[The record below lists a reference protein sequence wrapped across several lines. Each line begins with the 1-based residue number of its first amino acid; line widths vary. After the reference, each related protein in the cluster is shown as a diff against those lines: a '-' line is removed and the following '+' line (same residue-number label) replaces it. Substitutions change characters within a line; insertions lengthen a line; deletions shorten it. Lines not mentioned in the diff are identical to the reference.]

1 MSTLHMDKYIN
12 SSGILTSARKGFK
25 LKEPSLIKIAIVTF
39 FSSLP
44 MLSFAVASDL
54 TIDVDKAEYKI
65 RVYDKELYKTY
76 FSGSV
81 WHSDGDNLIF
91 PELMAIGFQAKLAS
105 SPTDSAKDTVG
116 GSMVIGTKAEVY
128 GFGSTGIGSG
138 TYAKDGSTALGATAI
153 ANNFSTSIGRF
164 AVAENNGVALG
175 KNAISTTAA
184 KGGVAI
190 GNDSKVTAERAIALG
205 DGSQATTA
213 NEVSF
218 GNELLKRKLTNIS
231 AGSSDN
237 DAVNFKQLSATN
249 EIVAK
254 NTGDIAGHTTA
265 ITTINNS
272 LTEGT
277 LGLVQLSAD
286 GKKIVLSDKV
296 KDATEFVFGGKK
308 LSGISNAAL
317 AADSTEAV
325 NGSQLFA
332 TNEQVKANTADITQH
347 TADIAGNKADITQHT
362 ADIAKNTTD
371 IVGNKTAITQN
382 TTDITKNTSDI
393 AGNTAAINQ
402 NTTDIAGNKTV
413 ITQNTADIAGNK
425 ADITKNTA
433 DIAGNK
439 TAITQNTTDITKNT
453 SDIAG
458 NTAAINQNT
467 TDITGNKT
475 AITQNTTNI
484 TKNTS
489 DIAGNKADIT
499 KNTTDIAK
507 NTGDITTINNNLAAG
522 TLGLVQLSADG
533 KKVVLSDKVKDA
545 TVFEFGGKKLSGVSD
560 GALAADSTEAVNGSQ
575 LFATNEQVKVN
586 TDGITQHTADITKNT
601 TDIAGNKTAI
611 TQNTTDIT
619 KNTSDIAGNTAAIN
633 QNTTD
638 ITGNKT
644 AITQNT
650 TNITKNTSDIAG
662 NKADITKNTTD
673 IAKNTG
679 DITTINNNLAAG
691 TLGLVQL
698 SADGKKVVLS
708 DKVKDATVFEF
719 GGKKLSG
726 VSNAALAADSTEAVN
741 GSQLFATNEQVK
753 ANTDGISQHTA
764 DIAGNKAD
772 ITQHTADI
780 AGNKAD
786 ITKNT
791 TDIAGNKADI
801 TKNTADI
808 AGNKA
813 DITKNTTDIAKNT
826 GDITT
831 INNNLAAGTLGLV
844 QLSADGKKVV
854 LSDKAKDA
862 TVFEF
867 GGKKLSGVS
876 NAALAADSTEAVNGS
891 QLFATNK
898 QVTDNTSA
906 IAQNTTDITKNTNEI
921 TAISKNLDSGSL
933 GLVQLNA
940 DGKRIVLSDKADGA
954 RVFDFNNRTLS
965 GVSAGR
971 VAADSSEAV
980 NGSQLHATN
989 QNVEKNTQSIK
1000 SNTDKLAV
1008 HESSITQNTND
1019 IQANT
1024 NKLAEHDAAI
1034 TKNTND
1040 IKENTNRLN
1049 NHDKD
1054 IAQNKQDIKTNTET
1068 LNRHDVIISKN
1079 TSDIEKNTSTIEKQ
1093 GGDIARLSS
1102 EMGNAG
1108 VVKISNDGKQVELS
1122 DKAKTAT
1129 SFNIGNK
1136 RVSGVADAKND
1147 NDAINYAQM
1156 KRSNETT
1163 LKSANTYTDKRISQL
1178 GEYTTNGL
1186 NRLNDRVDDLDNKVN
1201 KGFATNA
1208 ALSGLFQPYGVGKM
1222 NLTAGVGGY
1231 KDESAVAVGVGYRF
1245 NDSVAVKGGVATS
1258 AGNGS
1263 STMYNAS
1270 VNFEW

>member
-1 MSTLHMDKYIN
+1 
-12 SSGILTSARKGFK
+12 
-25 LKEPSLIKIAIVTF
+25 
-39 FSSLP
+39 
-44 MLSFAVASDL
+44 ML
-54 TIDVDKAEYKI
+54 
-65 RVYDKELYKTY
+65 
-76 FSGSV
+76 
-81 WHSDGDNLIF
+81 
-91 PELMAIGFQAKLAS
+91 
-105 SPTDSAKDTVG
+105 
-116 GSMVIGTKAEVY
+116 IGTKAEVY

-184 KGGVAI
+184 KGGIAI
-190 GNDSKVTAERAIALG
+190 GNNSKVTAERAIALG

-218 GNELLKRKLTNIS
+218 GNASLKRKLTNIS

-286 GKKIVLSDKV
+286 GKKIVLSDKA

-308 LSGISNAAL
+308 LSGVSDAAL

-332 TNEQVKANTADITQH
+332 TNEQVKVNTDGITQH
-347 TADIAGNKADITQHT
+347 TADIAGNKADI
-362 ADIAKNTTD
+362 AKNTT
-371 IVGNKTAITQN
+371 
-382 TTDITKNTSDI
+382 
-393 AGNTAAINQ
+393 
-402 NTTDIAGNKTV
+402 
-413 ITQNTADIAGNK
+413 
-425 ADITKNTA
+425 

-439 TAITQNTTDITKNT
+439 TAITQNTTDITKNA

-489 DIAGNKADIT
+489 
-499 KNTTDIAK
+499 
-507 NTGDITTINNNLAAG
+507 
-522 TLGLVQLSADG
+522 
-533 KKVVLSDKVKDA
+533 
-545 TVFEFGGKKLSGVSD
+545 
-560 GALAADSTEAVNGSQ
+560 
-575 LFATNEQVKVN
+575 
-586 TDGITQHTADITKNT
+586 
-601 TDIAGNKTAI
+601 
-611 TQNTTDIT
+611 
-619 KNTSDIAGNTAAIN
+619 
-633 QNTTD
+633 
-638 ITGNKT
+638 
-644 AITQNT
+644 
-650 TNITKNTSDIAG
+650 
-662 NKADITKNTTD
+662 
-673 IAKNTG
+673 
-679 DITTINNNLAAG
+679 
-691 TLGLVQL
+691 
-698 SADGKKVVLS
+698 
-708 DKVKDATVFEF
+708 
-719 GGKKLSG
+719 
-726 VSNAALAADSTEAVN
+726 
-741 GSQLFATNEQVK
+741 
-753 ANTDGISQHTA
+753 
-764 DIAGNKAD
+764 
-772 ITQHTADI
+772 
-780 AGNKAD
+780 
-786 ITKNT
+786 
-791 TDIAGNKADI
+791 
-801 TKNTADI
+801 DI

-891 QLFATNK
+891 QLFATNEQVKANTDGITQHTADIAGNKADIAKNTTDIAGNKTAITQNTTDITKNTSDIAGNTAAINQNTTDIAGNKTVITQNTADIAGNKADITKNTTDIAKNAGDITTINNNLAAGTLGLVQLSNDGKKVVLSDKAKDAMVFEFGDKKLSGVSNAALAADSTEAVNGSQLFATNK
-898 QVTDNTSA
+898 QVTDNTNA

-921 TAISKNLDSGSL
+921 SAISKNLDSGSL

-1245 NDSVAVKGGVATS
+1245 NESVAVKGGVATS

>member
-1 MSTLHMDKYIN
+1 
-12 SSGILTSARKGFK
+12 
-25 LKEPSLIKIAIVTF
+25 
-39 FSSLP
+39 
-44 MLSFAVASDL
+44 ML
-54 TIDVDKAEYKI
+54 
-65 RVYDKELYKTY
+65 
-76 FSGSV
+76 
-81 WHSDGDNLIF
+81 
-91 PELMAIGFQAKLAS
+91 
-105 SPTDSAKDTVG
+105 
-116 GSMVIGTKAEVY
+116 IGTKAEVY

-184 KGGVAI
+184 KGGIAI
-190 GNDSKVTAERAIALG
+190 GNNSKVTAERAIALG

-218 GNELLKRKLTNIS
+218 GNASLKRKLTNIS

-254 NTGDIAGHTTA
+254 NTGDIASHTTA

-277 LGLVQLSAD
+277 LGLVQLSND
-286 GKKIVLSDKV
+286 GKKVVLSDKA
-296 KDATEFVFGGKK
+296 KDATVFEFGGKK
-308 LSGISNAAL
+308 LSGVSNAAL

-332 TNEQVKANTADITQH
+332 TNEQVTANTDRITRH
-347 TADIAGNKADITQHT
+347 TADIAGNKADI
-362 ADIAKNTTD
+362 A
-371 IVGNKTAITQN
+371 
-382 TTDITKNTSDI
+382 
-393 AGNTAAINQ
+393 
-402 NTTDIAGNKTV
+402 
-413 ITQNTADIAGNK
+413 
-425 ADITKNTA
+425 
-433 DIAGNK
+433 
-439 TAITQNTTDITKNT
+439 
-453 SDIAG
+453 
-458 NTAAINQNT
+458 
-467 TDITGNKT
+467 
-475 AITQNTTNI
+475 
-484 TKNTS
+484 
-489 DIAGNKADIT
+489 
-499 KNTTDIAK
+499 
-507 NTGDITTINNNLAAG
+507 
-522 TLGLVQLSADG
+522 
-533 KKVVLSDKVKDA
+533 
-545 TVFEFGGKKLSGVSD
+545 
-560 GALAADSTEAVNGSQ
+560 
-575 LFATNEQVKVN
+575 
-586 TDGITQHTADITKNT
+586 KNT

-698 SADGKKVVLS
+698 SNDGKKVVLS
-708 DKVKDATVFEF
+708 DKAKDATVFEF

-741 GSQLFATNEQVK
+741 GSQLFATNEQVT
-753 ANTDGISQHTA
+753 ANTDGITRHTA
-764 DIAGNKAD
+764 DIADNKTA
-772 ITQHTADI
+772 ITQNTT
-780 AGNKAD
+780 D

-791 TDIAGNKADI
+791 SDIAGNKADI

-844 QLSADGKKVV
+844 QLSNDGKKVV

-862 TVFEF
+862 MVFEF
-867 GGKKLSGVS
+867 GDKKLSGVS
-876 NAALAADSTEAVNGS
+876 DGALAADSAEAVNGS
-891 QLFATNK
+891 QLFATNR
-898 QVTDNTSA
+898 QVTDNTNA

-1245 NDSVAVKGGVATS
+1245 NESVAVKGGVATS

>member
-12 SSGILTSARKGFK
+12 SSGTLTSARKGFK
-25 LKEPSLIKIAIVTF
+25 LKKPSLIKIAIVTF

-54 TIDVDKAEYKI
+54 TINVDKADYKAL
-65 RVYDKELYKTY
+65 VYDKALYQSY
-76 FSGSV
+76 FPGSI
-81 WHSDGDNLIF
+81 WSDGGDNLIF
-91 PELMAIGFQAKLAS
+91 PELMAIGFQSKLAN
-105 SPTDSAKDTVG
+105 SPTNSDKDATG
-116 GSMVIGTKAEVY
+116 GSMLIGTKAEVY

-184 KGGVAI
+184 KGGIAI
-190 GNDSKVTAERAIALG
+190 GNNSKVTAERAIALG

-218 GNELLKRKLTNIS
+218 GNASLKRKLTNIS

-249 EIVAK
+249 EIVTK
-254 NTGDIAGHTTA
+254 NTDDIAGHTTA

-286 GKKIVLSDKV
+286 GKKVVLSDKA
-296 KDATEFVFGGKK
+296 KDATAFEFGGKK
-308 LSGISNAAL
+308 LSGVSNAAL

-332 TNEQVKANTADITQH
+332 TNEQVKANTDGITRH
-347 TADIAGNKADITQHT
+347 TADIAGNKADI
-362 ADIAKNTTD
+362 AKNTT
-371 IVGNKTAITQN
+371 
-382 TTDITKNTSDI
+382 
-393 AGNTAAINQ
+393 
-402 NTTDIAGNKTV
+402 
-413 ITQNTADIAGNK
+413 
-425 ADITKNTA
+425 

-439 TAITQNTTDITKNT
+439 TAITQNTTD
-453 SDIAG
+453 
-458 NTAAINQNT
+458 
-467 TDITGNKT
+467 
-475 AITQNTTNI
+475 I

-522 TLGLVQLSADG
+522 TLGLVQLSNDG
-533 KKVVLSDKVKDA
+533 KKVVLSDKAKDA
-545 TVFEFGGKKLSGVSD
+545 TAFEFGGKKLSGVSNA
-560 GALAADSTEAVNGSQ
+560 ALAADSTEAVNGSQ

-586 TDGITQHTADITKNT
+586 TDGITQHTADIAGNKADIAKNT

-638 ITGNKT
+638 IAGNKMV
-644 AITQNT
+644 ITQNT
-650 TNITKNTSDIAG
+650 ADIAG
-662 NKADITKNTTD
+662 NKA
-673 IAKNTG
+673 

-698 SADGKKVVLS
+698 SDDGKKVVLS
-708 DKVKDATVFEF
+708 DKAKDATVFEF

-753 ANTDGISQHTA
+753 VNTDGITRHTA

-772 ITQHTADI
+772 IAKNTTDIAGNKTAITQNTTDITKNTSDIAGNKADITKNTADI

-844 QLSADGKKVV
+844 QLSNDGKKVV

-862 TVFEF
+862 MVFEF
-867 GGKKLSGVS
+867 GDKKLSGVS
-876 NAALAADSTEAVNGS
+876 DGALAADSAEAVNGS
-891 QLFATNK
+891 QLFATNR
-898 QVTDNTSA
+898 QVTDNTNA

-989 QNVEKNTQSIK
+989 QDVEKNTQSIK

-1245 NDSVAVKGGVATS
+1245 NESVAVKGGVATS

>member
-12 SSGILTSARKGFK
+12 SSGTLTSARKGFK

-54 TIDVDKAEYKI
+54 TINVDKADYKAL
-65 RVYDKELYKTY
+65 VYDKALYQSY
-76 FSGSV
+76 FPGSI
-81 WHSDGDNLIF
+81 WSDGGDNLIF
-91 PELMAIGFQAKLAS
+91 PELMAIGFQSKLAN
-105 SPTDSAKDTVG
+105 SPTNSDKDATG
-116 GSMVIGTKAEVY
+116 GSMLIGTKAEVY

-184 KGGVAI
+184 KGGIAI
-190 GNDSKVTAERAIALG
+190 GNNSKVTAERAIALG

-218 GNELLKRKLTNIS
+218 GNASLKRKLTNIS

-249 EIVAK
+249 EIVTK
-254 NTGDIAGHTTA
+254 NTDDIAGHTTA

-286 GKKIVLSDKV
+286 GKK
-296 KDATEFVFGGKK
+296 
-308 LSGISNAAL
+308 
-317 AADSTEAV
+317 
-325 NGSQLFA
+325 
-332 TNEQVKANTADITQH
+332 
-347 TADIAGNKADITQHT
+347 
-362 ADIAKNTTD
+362 
-371 IVGNKTAITQN
+371 
-382 TTDITKNTSDI
+382 
-393 AGNTAAINQ
+393 
-402 NTTDIAGNKTV
+402 
-413 ITQNTADIAGNK
+413 
-425 ADITKNTA
+425 
-433 DIAGNK
+433 
-439 TAITQNTTDITKNT
+439 
-453 SDIAG
+453 
-458 NTAAINQNT
+458 
-467 TDITGNKT
+467 
-475 AITQNTTNI
+475 
-484 TKNTS
+484 
-489 DIAGNKADIT
+489 
-499 KNTTDIAK
+499 
-507 NTGDITTINNNLAAG
+507 
-522 TLGLVQLSADG
+522 
-533 KKVVLSDKVKDA
+533 VVLSDKAKDA
-545 TVFEFGGKKLSGVSD
+545 T
-560 GALAADSTEAVNGSQ
+560 A
-575 LFATNEQVKVN
+575 
-586 TDGITQHTADITKNT
+586 
-601 TDIAGNKTAI
+601 
-611 TQNTTDIT
+611 
-619 KNTSDIAGNTAAIN
+619 
-633 QNTTD
+633 
-638 ITGNKT
+638 
-644 AITQNT
+644 
-650 TNITKNTSDIAG
+650 
-662 NKADITKNTTD
+662 
-673 IAKNTG
+673 
-679 DITTINNNLAAG
+679 
-691 TLGLVQL
+691 
-698 SADGKKVVLS
+698 
-708 DKVKDATVFEF
+708 FEF

-741 GSQLFATNEQVK
+741 GSQLFATNEQVT
-753 ANTDGISQHTA
+753 ANTDRITRHTA

-772 ITQHTADI
+772 IAKNTTDIAGNKTAIIQNTTDITKNTSDIAGNKADITKNTADI

-813 DITKNTTDIAKNT
+813 DITKNTTNIAKNT

-844 QLSADGKKVV
+844 QLSNDGKKVV

-862 TVFEF
+862 MVFEF
-867 GGKKLSGVS
+867 GDKKLSGVS
-876 NAALAADSTEAVNGS
+876 DGVLAADSAEAVNGS
-891 QLFATNK
+891 QLFATNR
-898 QVTDNTSA
+898 QVTDNTNA

-1068 LNRHDVIISKN
+1068 LNKHDVIISKN

-1186 NRLNDRVDDLDNKVN
+1186 NRLNDRVDDLNNKVN

-1245 NDSVAVKGGVATS
+1245 NESVAVKGGVATS

>member
-1 MSTLHMDKYIN
+1 
-12 SSGILTSARKGFK
+12 
-25 LKEPSLIKIAIVTF
+25 
-39 FSSLP
+39 
-44 MLSFAVASDL
+44 ML
-54 TIDVDKAEYKI
+54 
-65 RVYDKELYKTY
+65 
-76 FSGSV
+76 
-81 WHSDGDNLIF
+81 
-91 PELMAIGFQAKLAS
+91 
-105 SPTDSAKDTVG
+105 
-116 GSMVIGTKAEVY
+116 IGTKAEVY

-184 KGGVAI
+184 KGGIAI
-190 GNDSKVTAERAIALG
+190 GNNSKVTAERAIALG

-218 GNELLKRKLTNIS
+218 GNASLKRKLTNIS

-249 EIVAK
+249 EIVTK
-254 NTGDIAGHTTA
+254 NTDDIAGHTTA

-286 GKKIVLSDKV
+286 GKK
-296 KDATEFVFGGKK
+296 
-308 LSGISNAAL
+308 
-317 AADSTEAV
+317 
-325 NGSQLFA
+325 
-332 TNEQVKANTADITQH
+332 
-347 TADIAGNKADITQHT
+347 
-362 ADIAKNTTD
+362 
-371 IVGNKTAITQN
+371 
-382 TTDITKNTSDI
+382 
-393 AGNTAAINQ
+393 
-402 NTTDIAGNKTV
+402 
-413 ITQNTADIAGNK
+413 
-425 ADITKNTA
+425 
-433 DIAGNK
+433 
-439 TAITQNTTDITKNT
+439 
-453 SDIAG
+453 
-458 NTAAINQNT
+458 
-467 TDITGNKT
+467 
-475 AITQNTTNI
+475 
-484 TKNTS
+484 
-489 DIAGNKADIT
+489 
-499 KNTTDIAK
+499 
-507 NTGDITTINNNLAAG
+507 
-522 TLGLVQLSADG
+522 
-533 KKVVLSDKVKDA
+533 VVLSDKA
-545 TVFEFGGKKLSGVSD
+545 
-560 GALAADSTEAVNGSQ
+560 
-575 LFATNEQVKVN
+575 
-586 TDGITQHTADITKNT
+586 
-601 TDIAGNKTAI
+601 
-611 TQNTTDIT
+611 
-619 KNTSDIAGNTAAIN
+619 
-633 QNTTD
+633 
-638 ITGNKT
+638 
-644 AITQNT
+644 
-650 TNITKNTSDIAG
+650 
-662 NKADITKNTTD
+662 
-673 IAKNTG
+673 
-679 DITTINNNLAAG
+679 
-691 TLGLVQL
+691 
-698 SADGKKVVLS
+698 
-708 DKVKDATVFEF
+708 KDATVFEF

-753 ANTDGISQHTA
+753 VNTDGITQHTA

-772 ITQHTADI
+772 IAKNTTDIAGNKTAITQNTTNITKNTSDIAGNTAAINQNTTDIAGNKMVITQNTADIAGNKADITTINNNLAAGTLGLVQLSDDGKKVVLSDKAKDATVFEFGGKKLSGVSNAALAADSTEAVNGSQLFATNEQVKVNTDGITRHAADIAGNKADIAKNTTDIAGNKTAITQNTTDITKNTSDIAGNKADITKNTADI

-844 QLSADGKKVV
+844 QLSNDGKKVV

-862 TVFEF
+862 MVFEF
-867 GGKKLSGVS
+867 GDKKLSGVS
-876 NAALAADSTEAVNGS
+876 DGALAADSAEAVNGS
-891 QLFATNK
+891 QLFATNR
-898 QVTDNTSA
+898 QVTDNTNA

-1245 NDSVAVKGGVATS
+1245 NESVAVKGGVATS

>member
-1 MSTLHMDKYIN
+1 MNKIYRTIWN
-12 SSGILTSARKGFK
+12 SSKKEWVAVSEFTVLSGKIKNSLFSSHKGDSPAPLTSKYDQSKRINIKISLLALIGILTFSVNANSA
-25 LKEPSLIKIAIVTF
+25 S
-39 FSSLP
+39 
-44 MLSFAVASDL
+44 
-54 TIDVDKAEYKI
+54 DVDKLSVTLGAGGALN
-65 RVYDKELYKTY
+65 VYSAVLYEKY
-76 FSGSV
+76 FPDVSWKNGQLSLSEDILIGKGSV
-81 WHSDGDNLIF
+81 MLGNKSGTDTKSPGTVVLGANSRS
-91 PELMAIGFQAKLAS
+91 IGF
-105 SPTDSAKDTVG
+105 G
-116 GSMVIGTKAEVY
+116 N
-128 GFGSTGIGSG
+128 TGIGSG
-138 TYAKDGSTALGATAI
+138 TYTENSSTAVGTTAI
-153 ANNFSTSIGRF
+153 ANDQSSSIGRG
-164 AVAENNGVALG
+164 ATAENKGIAIGMYSHSSIDAQGGVALG
-175 KNAISTTAA
+175 NSSRVTAKNA
-184 KGGVAI
+184 VAI
-190 GNDSKVTAERAIALG
+190 GMSSVASAE
-205 DGSQATTA
+205 

-218 GNELLKRKLTNIS
+218 GNASLKRKLTNIS

-237 DAVNFKQLSATN
+237 DAVNFAQLSATN
-249 EIVAK
+249 EIVTK
-254 NTGDIAGHTTA
+254 NTDDIAGHTTA

-272 LTEGT
+272 LTEGK

-286 GKKIVLSDKV
+286 GKNVVLSDKA
-296 KDATEFVFGGKK
+296 KDATVFEFGGKK
-308 LSGISNAAL
+308 LSGVSNAVL

-332 TNEQVKANTADITQH
+332 TNEQVKANTDGITRH
-347 TADIAGNKADITQHT
+347 TADIAGNKADI
-362 ADIAKNTTD
+362 AKNTTD
-371 IVGNKTAITQN
+371 IAGNKTAITQN

-425 ADITKNTA
+425 ADITKNT
-433 DIAGNK
+433 
-439 TAITQNTTDITKNT
+439 
-453 SDIAG
+453 
-458 NTAAINQNT
+458 
-467 TDITGNKT
+467 
-475 AITQNTTNI
+475 
-484 TKNTS
+484 
-489 DIAGNKADIT
+489 
-499 KNTTDIAK
+499 TDIAK

-522 TLGLVQLSADG
+522 TLGLVQLS
-533 KKVVLSDKVKDA
+533 
-545 TVFEFGGKKLSGVSD
+545 
-560 GALAADSTEAVNGSQ
+560 N
-575 LFATNEQVKVN
+575 
-586 TDGITQHTADITKNT
+586 
-601 TDIAGNKTAI
+601 
-611 TQNTTDIT
+611 
-619 KNTSDIAGNTAAIN
+619 
-633 QNTTD
+633 
-638 ITGNKT
+638 
-644 AITQNT
+644 
-650 TNITKNTSDIAG
+650 
-662 NKADITKNTTD
+662 
-673 IAKNTG
+673 
-679 DITTINNNLAAG
+679 
-691 TLGLVQL
+691 
-698 SADGKKVVLS
+698 
-708 DKVKDATVFEF
+708 
-719 GGKKLSG
+719 
-726 VSNAALAADSTEAVN
+726 
-741 GSQLFATNEQVK
+741 
-753 ANTDGISQHTA
+753 
-764 DIAGNKAD
+764 
-772 ITQHTADI
+772 
-780 AGNKAD
+780 
-786 ITKNT
+786 
-791 TDIAGNKADI
+791 
-801 TKNTADI
+801 
-808 AGNKA
+808 
-813 DITKNTTDIAKNT
+813 
-826 GDITT
+826 
-831 INNNLAAGTLGLV
+831 
-844 QLSADGKKVV
+844 DGKKVV

-862 TVFEF
+862 MVFEF
-867 GGKKLSGVS
+867 GDKKLSGVS

-898 QVTDNTSA
+898 QVTDNTNA

-940 DGKRIVLSDKADGA
+940 DGKRVVLSDKADGA

-1008 HESSITQNTND
+1008 HESSITQNTNN

-1054 IAQNKQDIKTNTET
+1054 IAQNKQDIKANTET
-1068 LNRHDVIISKN
+1068 LNKHDVIISKN

-1108 VVKISNDGKQVELS
+1108 VVKISDDGKQVELS

-1136 RVSGVADAKND
+1136 QMSGVADAKND

-1245 NDSVAVKGGVATS
+1245 NESVAVKGGVATS

>member
-12 SSGILTSARKGFK
+12 SSGTLTSARKGFK
-25 LKEPSLIKIAIVTF
+25 LKKPSLIKIAIVTF

-54 TIDVDKAEYKI
+54 TINVDKADYKAL
-65 RVYDKELYKTY
+65 VYDKALYQSY
-76 FSGSV
+76 FPGSI
-81 WHSDGDNLIF
+81 WSDGGDNLIF
-91 PELMAIGFQAKLAS
+91 PELMAIGFQSKLAN
-105 SPTDSAKDTVG
+105 SPTNSDKDATG
-116 GSMVIGTKAEVY
+116 GSMLIGTKAEVY

-184 KGGVAI
+184 KGGIAI
-190 GNDSKVTAERAIALG
+190 GNNSKVTAERAIALG

-218 GNELLKRKLTNIS
+218 GNASLKRKLTNIS

-249 EIVAK
+249 EIVTK
-254 NTGDIAGHTTA
+254 NTDDIAGHTTA

-286 GKKIVLSDKV
+286 GKKVVLSDKA
-296 KDATEFVFGGKK
+296 KDATAFEFGGKK
-308 LSGISNAAL
+308 LSGVSNAAL

-332 TNEQVKANTADITQH
+332 TNEQVTANTDRITRH
-347 TADIAGNKADITQHT
+347 
-362 ADIAKNTTD
+362 
-371 IVGNKTAITQN
+371 
-382 TTDITKNTSDI
+382 
-393 AGNTAAINQ
+393 
-402 NTTDIAGNKTV
+402 
-413 ITQNTADIAGNK
+413 
-425 ADITKNTA
+425 TA

-522 TLGLVQLSADG
+522 TLGLVQLSNDG
-533 KKVVLSDKVKDA
+533 KKVVLSDKA
-545 TVFEFGGKKLSGVSD
+545 
-560 GALAADSTEAVNGSQ
+560 
-575 LFATNEQVKVN
+575 
-586 TDGITQHTADITKNT
+586 
-601 TDIAGNKTAI
+601 
-611 TQNTTDIT
+611 
-619 KNTSDIAGNTAAIN
+619 
-633 QNTTD
+633 
-638 ITGNKT
+638 
-644 AITQNT
+644 
-650 TNITKNTSDIAG
+650 
-662 NKADITKNTTD
+662 
-673 IAKNTG
+673 
-679 DITTINNNLAAG
+679 
-691 TLGLVQL
+691 
-698 SADGKKVVLS
+698 
-708 DKVKDATVFEF
+708 KDATVFEF

-741 GSQLFATNEQVK
+741 GSQLFATNEQVT
-753 ANTDGISQHTA
+753 ANTDGITRHTA
-764 DIAGNKAD
+764 DIADNKTA
-772 ITQHTADI
+772 ITQNTT
-780 AGNKAD
+780 D

-791 TDIAGNKADI
+791 SDIAGNKADI

-844 QLSADGKKVV
+844 QLSNDGKKVV

-891 QLFATNK
+891 QLFATNEQVTANTDGITRHTADIAGNK
-898 QVTDNTSA
+898 ADIAKNTTDIAGNKTAITQNTTDITKNTSDIAGNKADITKNTTDIAKNTGDITTINNNLAAGTLGLVQLSNDGKKVVLSDKAKDAMVFEFGDKKLSGVSDGALAADSAEAVNGSQLFATNRQVTDNTNA

-1231 KDESAVAVGVGYRF
+1231 KDESAVAVAVGVGYRF
-1245 NDSVAVKGGVATS
+1245 NESVAVKGGVATS

>member
-1 MSTLHMDKYIN
+1 
-12 SSGILTSARKGFK
+12 
-25 LKEPSLIKIAIVTF
+25 
-39 FSSLP
+39 
-44 MLSFAVASDL
+44 ML
-54 TIDVDKAEYKI
+54 
-65 RVYDKELYKTY
+65 
-76 FSGSV
+76 
-81 WHSDGDNLIF
+81 
-91 PELMAIGFQAKLAS
+91 
-105 SPTDSAKDTVG
+105 
-116 GSMVIGTKAEVY
+116 IGTKAEVY

-184 KGGVAI
+184 KGGIAI
-190 GNDSKVTAERAIALG
+190 GNNSKVTAERAIALG

-218 GNELLKRKLTNIS
+218 GNASLKRKLTNIS

-249 EIVAK
+249 EIVTK
-254 NTGDIAGHTTA
+254 NTDDIAGHTTA

-286 GKKIVLSDKV
+286 GKK
-296 KDATEFVFGGKK
+296 
-308 LSGISNAAL
+308 
-317 AADSTEAV
+317 
-325 NGSQLFA
+325 
-332 TNEQVKANTADITQH
+332 
-347 TADIAGNKADITQHT
+347 
-362 ADIAKNTTD
+362 
-371 IVGNKTAITQN
+371 
-382 TTDITKNTSDI
+382 
-393 AGNTAAINQ
+393 
-402 NTTDIAGNKTV
+402 
-413 ITQNTADIAGNK
+413 
-425 ADITKNTA
+425 
-433 DIAGNK
+433 
-439 TAITQNTTDITKNT
+439 
-453 SDIAG
+453 
-458 NTAAINQNT
+458 
-467 TDITGNKT
+467 
-475 AITQNTTNI
+475 
-484 TKNTS
+484 
-489 DIAGNKADIT
+489 
-499 KNTTDIAK
+499 
-507 NTGDITTINNNLAAG
+507 
-522 TLGLVQLSADG
+522 
-533 KKVVLSDKVKDA
+533 VVLSDKAKDA
-545 TVFEFGGKKLSGVSD
+545 TAFEFGGKKLSGVSNA
-560 GALAADSTEAVNGSQ
+560 ALAADSTEAVNGSQ

-586 TDGITQHTADITKNT
+586 TDGITRHTADIAGNKADIAKNTTDIAGNKTAIIQNTTDITKNTSDIAGNKADITKNTTGIAKNTGDITTINNNLAAGTLGLVQLSNDGKKVVLSDKAKDATAFEFGGKKLSGVSDAALAADSTEAVNGSQLFATNEQVTANTDGITRHTADIAGNKADIAKNT

-638 ITGNKT
+638 IAGNKMV
-644 AITQNT
+644 ITQNT
-650 TNITKNTSDIAG
+650 ADIAG
-662 NKADITKNTTD
+662 NKA
-673 IAKNTG
+673 

-698 SADGKKVVLS
+698 SD
-708 DKVKDATVFEF
+708 
-719 GGKKLSG
+719 
-726 VSNAALAADSTEAVN
+726 
-741 GSQLFATNEQVK
+741 
-753 ANTDGISQHTA
+753 
-764 DIAGNKAD
+764 
-772 ITQHTADI
+772 
-780 AGNKAD
+780 
-786 ITKNT
+786 
-791 TDIAGNKADI
+791 
-801 TKNTADI
+801 
-808 AGNKA
+808 
-813 DITKNTTDIAKNT
+813 
-826 GDITT
+826 
-831 INNNLAAGTLGLV
+831 
-844 QLSADGKKVV
+844 DGKKVV

-891 QLFATNK
+891 QLFATNEQVK
-898 QVTDNTSA
+898 VNTDGITRHTADIAGNKADIAKNTTDIAGNKTAITQNTTDITKNTSDIAGNKADITKNTADIAGNKADITKNTTDIAGNKADITKNTADIAGNKADITKNTTNIAKNTGDITTINNNLAAGTLGLVQLSNDGKKVVLSDKAKDAMVFEFGDKKLSGVSDGVLAADSAEAVNGSQLFATNRQVTDNTNA

-1068 LNRHDVIISKN
+1068 LNKHDVIISKN

-1186 NRLNDRVDDLDNKVN
+1186 NRLNDRVDDLNNKVN

-1245 NDSVAVKGGVATS
+1245 NESVAVKGGVATS

>member
-12 SSGILTSARKGFK
+12 SSGTLTSARKGFK
-25 LKEPSLIKIAIVTF
+25 LKKPSLIKIAIVTF

-54 TIDVDKAEYKI
+54 TINVDKADYKAL
-65 RVYDKELYKTY
+65 VYDKALYQSY
-76 FSGSV
+76 FPGSI
-81 WHSDGDNLIF
+81 WSDGGDNLIF
-91 PELMAIGFQAKLAS
+91 PVLMAIGFQSKLAN
-105 SPTDSAKDTVG
+105 SPTNSDKDATG
-116 GSMVIGTKAEVY
+116 GSMLIGTKAEVY

-184 KGGVAI
+184 KGGIAI
-190 GNDSKVTAERAIALG
+190 GNNSKVTAERAIALG

-218 GNELLKRKLTNIS
+218 GNASLKRKLTNIS

-249 EIVAK
+249 EIVTK
-254 NTGDIAGHTTA
+254 NTDDIAGHTTA

-286 GKKIVLSDKV
+286 GKK
-296 KDATEFVFGGKK
+296 
-308 LSGISNAAL
+308 
-317 AADSTEAV
+317 
-325 NGSQLFA
+325 
-332 TNEQVKANTADITQH
+332 
-347 TADIAGNKADITQHT
+347 
-362 ADIAKNTTD
+362 
-371 IVGNKTAITQN
+371 
-382 TTDITKNTSDI
+382 
-393 AGNTAAINQ
+393 
-402 NTTDIAGNKTV
+402 
-413 ITQNTADIAGNK
+413 
-425 ADITKNTA
+425 
-433 DIAGNK
+433 
-439 TAITQNTTDITKNT
+439 
-453 SDIAG
+453 
-458 NTAAINQNT
+458 
-467 TDITGNKT
+467 
-475 AITQNTTNI
+475 
-484 TKNTS
+484 
-489 DIAGNKADIT
+489 
-499 KNTTDIAK
+499 
-507 NTGDITTINNNLAAG
+507 
-522 TLGLVQLSADG
+522 
-533 KKVVLSDKVKDA
+533 VVLSDKAKDA
-545 TVFEFGGKKLSGVSD
+545 TAFEFGGKKLSGVSNA
-560 GALAADSTEAVNGSQ
+560 ALAADSTEAVNGSQ

-586 TDGITQHTADITKNT
+586 TDGITQHTADIAGNKADIAKNT

-698 SADGKKVVLS
+698 SNDGKKVVLS
-708 DKVKDATVFEF
+708 DKAKDATVFEF

-726 VSNAALAADSTEAVN
+726 VSDAALAADSTEAVN

-753 ANTDGISQHTA
+753 VNTDGITQHTA

-772 ITQHTADI
+772 IAKNTTDIAGNKTAITQNTTDITKNTSDIAGNKADITKNTADI

-844 QLSADGKKVV
+844 QLSNDGKKVV

-862 TVFEF
+862 MVFEF
-867 GGKKLSGVS
+867 GDKKLSGVS
-876 NAALAADSTEAVNGS
+876 DGALAADSAEAVNGS
-891 QLFATNK
+891 QLFATNR
-898 QVTDNTSA
+898 QVTDNTNA

-989 QNVEKNTQSIK
+989 QDVEKNTQSIK

-1068 LNRHDVIISKN
+1068 LNKHDVIISKN

-1245 NDSVAVKGGVATS
+1245 NESVAVKGGVATS

>member
-1 MSTLHMDKYIN
+1 
-12 SSGILTSARKGFK
+12 
-25 LKEPSLIKIAIVTF
+25 
-39 FSSLP
+39 
-44 MLSFAVASDL
+44 ML
-54 TIDVDKAEYKI
+54 
-65 RVYDKELYKTY
+65 
-76 FSGSV
+76 
-81 WHSDGDNLIF
+81 
-91 PELMAIGFQAKLAS
+91 
-105 SPTDSAKDTVG
+105 
-116 GSMVIGTKAEVY
+116 IGTKAEVY

-184 KGGVAI
+184 KGGIAI
-190 GNDSKVTAERAIALG
+190 GNNSKVTAERAIALG

-218 GNELLKRKLTNIS
+218 GNASLKRKLTNIS

-249 EIVAK
+249 EIVTK
-254 NTGDIAGHTTA
+254 NTDDIAGHTTA

-286 GKKIVLSDKV
+286 GKK
-296 KDATEFVFGGKK
+296 
-308 LSGISNAAL
+308 
-317 AADSTEAV
+317 
-325 NGSQLFA
+325 
-332 TNEQVKANTADITQH
+332 
-347 TADIAGNKADITQHT
+347 
-362 ADIAKNTTD
+362 
-371 IVGNKTAITQN
+371 
-382 TTDITKNTSDI
+382 
-393 AGNTAAINQ
+393 
-402 NTTDIAGNKTV
+402 
-413 ITQNTADIAGNK
+413 
-425 ADITKNTA
+425 
-433 DIAGNK
+433 
-439 TAITQNTTDITKNT
+439 
-453 SDIAG
+453 
-458 NTAAINQNT
+458 
-467 TDITGNKT
+467 
-475 AITQNTTNI
+475 
-484 TKNTS
+484 
-489 DIAGNKADIT
+489 
-499 KNTTDIAK
+499 
-507 NTGDITTINNNLAAG
+507 
-522 TLGLVQLSADG
+522 
-533 KKVVLSDKVKDA
+533 VVLSDKA
-545 TVFEFGGKKLSGVSD
+545 
-560 GALAADSTEAVNGSQ
+560 
-575 LFATNEQVKVN
+575 
-586 TDGITQHTADITKNT
+586 
-601 TDIAGNKTAI
+601 
-611 TQNTTDIT
+611 
-619 KNTSDIAGNTAAIN
+619 
-633 QNTTD
+633 
-638 ITGNKT
+638 
-644 AITQNT
+644 
-650 TNITKNTSDIAG
+650 
-662 NKADITKNTTD
+662 
-673 IAKNTG
+673 
-679 DITTINNNLAAG
+679 
-691 TLGLVQL
+691 
-698 SADGKKVVLS
+698 
-708 DKVKDATVFEF
+708 KDATVFEF

-753 ANTDGISQHTA
+753 ANTDGITRHTADIAGNKADIAKNTTDIAGNKTAITQNTTDITKNTSDIAGNKADITKNTTDIAKNTGDITTINNNLAAGTLGLVQLSNDGKKVVLSDKAKDATAFEFGGKKLSGVSDAALAADSTEAVNGSQLFATNEQVKVNTDGITQHTA

-772 ITQHTADI
+772 IAKNTTDIAGNKTAITQNTTDITKNTSDIAGNTAAINQNTTDIAGNKMVITQNTADIAGNKADITTINNNLAAGTLGLVQLSDDGKKVVLSDKAKDATVFEFGGKKLSGVSNAVLAADSTEAVNGSQLFATNEQVKVNTDGITQHTADIAGNKADIAKNTADIAGNKTAITQNTTDITKNTSDIAGNKADITKNTADI

-844 QLSADGKKVV
+844 QLSNDGKKVV

-862 TVFEF
+862 MVFEF
-867 GGKKLSGVS
+867 GDKKLSGVS
-876 NAALAADSTEAVNGS
+876 DGALAADSAEAVNGS
-891 QLFATNK
+891 QLFATNR
-898 QVTDNTSA
+898 QVTDNTNA

-1245 NDSVAVKGGVATS
+1245 NESVAVKGGVATS

>member
-12 SSGILTSARKGFK
+12 SSGTLTSARKGFK
-25 LKEPSLIKIAIVTF
+25 LKKPSLIKIAIVTF

-54 TIDVDKAEYKI
+54 TINVDKADYKAL
-65 RVYDKELYKTY
+65 VYDKALYQSY
-76 FSGSV
+76 FPGSI
-81 WHSDGDNLIF
+81 WSDGGDNLIF
-91 PELMAIGFQAKLAS
+91 PELMAIGFQSKLAN
-105 SPTDSAKDTVG
+105 SPTNSDKDATG
-116 GSMVIGTKAEVY
+116 GSMLIGTKAEVY

-184 KGGVAI
+184 KGGIAI
-190 GNDSKVTAERAIALG
+190 GNNSKVTAERAIALG

-218 GNELLKRKLTNIS
+218 GNASLKRKLTNIS

-249 EIVAK
+249 EIVTK
-254 NTGDIAGHTTA
+254 NTDDIAGHTTA

-286 GKKIVLSDKV
+286 GKK
-296 KDATEFVFGGKK
+296 
-308 LSGISNAAL
+308 
-317 AADSTEAV
+317 
-325 NGSQLFA
+325 
-332 TNEQVKANTADITQH
+332 
-347 TADIAGNKADITQHT
+347 
-362 ADIAKNTTD
+362 
-371 IVGNKTAITQN
+371 
-382 TTDITKNTSDI
+382 
-393 AGNTAAINQ
+393 
-402 NTTDIAGNKTV
+402 
-413 ITQNTADIAGNK
+413 
-425 ADITKNTA
+425 
-433 DIAGNK
+433 
-439 TAITQNTTDITKNT
+439 
-453 SDIAG
+453 
-458 NTAAINQNT
+458 
-467 TDITGNKT
+467 
-475 AITQNTTNI
+475 
-484 TKNTS
+484 
-489 DIAGNKADIT
+489 
-499 KNTTDIAK
+499 
-507 NTGDITTINNNLAAG
+507 
-522 TLGLVQLSADG
+522 
-533 KKVVLSDKVKDA
+533 VVLSDKA
-545 TVFEFGGKKLSGVSD
+545 
-560 GALAADSTEAVNGSQ
+560 
-575 LFATNEQVKVN
+575 
-586 TDGITQHTADITKNT
+586 
-601 TDIAGNKTAI
+601 
-611 TQNTTDIT
+611 
-619 KNTSDIAGNTAAIN
+619 
-633 QNTTD
+633 
-638 ITGNKT
+638 
-644 AITQNT
+644 
-650 TNITKNTSDIAG
+650 
-662 NKADITKNTTD
+662 
-673 IAKNTG
+673 
-679 DITTINNNLAAG
+679 
-691 TLGLVQL
+691 
-698 SADGKKVVLS
+698 
-708 DKVKDATVFEF
+708 KDATVFEF

-753 ANTDGISQHTA
+753 ANTDGITRHTADIAGNKADIAKNTTDIAGNKTAITQNTTDITKNTSDIAGNKADITKNTTDIAKNTGDITTINNNLAAGTLGLVQLSNDGKKVVLSDKAKDATAFEFGGKKLSGVSDAALAADSTEAVNGSQLFATNEQVKVNTDGITQHTA

-772 ITQHTADI
+772 IAKNTTDIAGNKTAITQNTTDITKNTSDIAGNTAAINQNTTDIAGNKMVITQNTADIAGNKADITTINNNLAAGTLGLVQLSDDGKKVVLSDKAKDATVFEFGGKKLSGVSNAVLAADSTEAVNGSQLFATNEQVKVNTDGITQHTADIAGNKADIAKNTADIAGNKTAITQNTTDITKNTSDIAGNKADITKNTADI

-844 QLSADGKKVV
+844 QLSNDGKKVV

-862 TVFEF
+862 MVFEF
-867 GGKKLSGVS
+867 GDKKLSGVS
-876 NAALAADSTEAVNGS
+876 DGALAADSAEAVNGS
-891 QLFATNK
+891 QLFATNR
-898 QVTDNTSA
+898 QVTDNTNA

-1245 NDSVAVKGGVATS
+1245 NESVAVKGGVATS

>member
-12 SSGILTSARKGFK
+12 SSGTLTSARKGFK
-25 LKEPSLIKIAIVTF
+25 LKKPSLIKIAIVTF

-54 TIDVDKAEYKI
+54 TINVDKADYKAL
-65 RVYDKELYKTY
+65 VYDKALYQSY
-76 FSGSV
+76 FPGSI
-81 WHSDGDNLIF
+81 WSDGGDNLIF
-91 PELMAIGFQAKLAS
+91 PELMAIGFQSKLAN
-105 SPTDSAKDTVG
+105 SPTNSDKDATG
-116 GSMVIGTKAEVY
+116 GSMLIGTKAEVY

-184 KGGVAI
+184 KGGIAI
-190 GNDSKVTAERAIALG
+190 GNNSKVTAERAIALG

-218 GNELLKRKLTNIS
+218 GNASLKRKLTNIS

-249 EIVAK
+249 EIVTK
-254 NTGDIAGHTTA
+254 NTDDIAGHTTA

-286 GKKIVLSDKV
+286 GKKVVLSDKA
-296 KDATEFVFGGKK
+296 KDATAFEFGGKK
-308 LSGISNAAL
+308 LSGVSNAAL

-332 TNEQVKANTADITQH
+332 TNEQVTANTDGITRH
-347 TADIAGNKADITQHT
+347 TADIAGNKADI
-362 ADIAKNTTD
+362 A
-371 IVGNKTAITQN
+371 
-382 TTDITKNTSDI
+382 
-393 AGNTAAINQ
+393 
-402 NTTDIAGNKTV
+402 
-413 ITQNTADIAGNK
+413 
-425 ADITKNTA
+425 
-433 DIAGNK
+433 
-439 TAITQNTTDITKNT
+439 
-453 SDIAG
+453 
-458 NTAAINQNT
+458 
-467 TDITGNKT
+467 
-475 AITQNTTNI
+475 
-484 TKNTS
+484 
-489 DIAGNKADIT
+489 
-499 KNTTDIAK
+499 
-507 NTGDITTINNNLAAG
+507 
-522 TLGLVQLSADG
+522 
-533 KKVVLSDKVKDA
+533 
-545 TVFEFGGKKLSGVSD
+545 
-560 GALAADSTEAVNGSQ
+560 
-575 LFATNEQVKVN
+575 
-586 TDGITQHTADITKNT
+586 KNT

-698 SADGKKVVLS
+698 SADGKRIVLS
-708 DKVKDATVFEF
+708 DKAKDATAFEF

-741 GSQLFATNEQVK
+741 GSQLFATNEQVT
-753 ANTDGISQHTA
+753 ANTDGITRHTA

-772 ITQHTADI
+772 IAKNTTDIAGNKTAITQNTTDITKNTSDIAGNKADITKNTADI

-813 DITKNTTDIAKNT
+813 DITKNTTNIAKNT

-844 QLSADGKKVV
+844 QLSNDGKKVV

-862 TVFEF
+862 MVFEF
-867 GGKKLSGVS
+867 GDKKLSGVS
-876 NAALAADSTEAVNGS
+876 DGALAADSAEAVNGS
-891 QLFATNK
+891 QLFATNR
-898 QVTDNTSA
+898 QVTDNTNA

-1245 NDSVAVKGGVATS
+1245 NESVAVKGGVATS

>member
-12 SSGILTSARKGFK
+12 SSGTLTSARKGFK

-54 TIDVDKAEYKI
+54 TINVDKADYKAL
-65 RVYDKELYKTY
+65 VYDKALYQSY
-76 FSGSV
+76 FPGSI
-81 WHSDGDNLIF
+81 WSDGGDNLIF
-91 PELMAIGFQAKLAS
+91 PELMAIGFQSKLAN
-105 SPTDSAKDTVG
+105 SPTNSDKDATG
-116 GSMVIGTKAEVY
+116 GSMLIGTKAEVY

-184 KGGVAI
+184 KGGIAI
-190 GNDSKVTAERAIALG
+190 GNNSKVTAERAIALG

-218 GNELLKRKLTNIS
+218 GNASLKRKLTNIS

-249 EIVAK
+249 EIVTK
-254 NTGDIAGHTTA
+254 NTDDIAGHTTA

-286 GKKIVLSDKV
+286 GKKVVLSDKA
-296 KDATEFVFGGKK
+296 KDATAFEFGGKK
-308 LSGISNAAL
+308 LSGVSNAAL

-332 TNEQVKANTADITQH
+332 TNEQVTANTDRITRH
-347 TADIAGNKADITQHT
+347 TADIAGNKADI
-362 ADIAKNTTD
+362 AK
-371 IVGNKTAITQN
+371 
-382 TTDITKNTSDI
+382 
-393 AGNTAAINQ
+393 
-402 NTTDIAGNKTV
+402 NTTDIAGNKT
-413 ITQNTADIAGNK
+413 
-425 ADITKNTA
+425 
-433 DIAGNK
+433 
-439 TAITQNTTDITKNT
+439 AIIQNTTD
-453 SDIAG
+453 
-458 NTAAINQNT
+458 
-467 TDITGNKT
+467 
-475 AITQNTTNI
+475 I

-499 KNTTDIAK
+499 KNTTGIAK

-522 TLGLVQLSADG
+522 TLGLVQLSNDG
-533 KKVVLSDKVKDA
+533 KKVVLSDKAKDA
-545 TVFEFGGKKLSGVSD
+545 TAFEFGGKKLSGVSD
-560 GALAADSTEAVNGSQ
+560 AALAADSTEAVNGSQ
-575 LFATNEQVKVN
+575 LFATNEQVTAN
-586 TDGITQHTADITKNT
+586 TDGITRHTADIAGNKADIAKNT

-638 ITGNKT
+638 IAGNKMV
-644 AITQNT
+644 ITQNT
-650 TNITKNTSDIAG
+650 ADIAG
-662 NKADITKNTTD
+662 NKA
-673 IAKNTG
+673 

-698 SADGKKVVLS
+698 SD
-708 DKVKDATVFEF
+708 
-719 GGKKLSG
+719 
-726 VSNAALAADSTEAVN
+726 
-741 GSQLFATNEQVK
+741 
-753 ANTDGISQHTA
+753 
-764 DIAGNKAD
+764 
-772 ITQHTADI
+772 
-780 AGNKAD
+780 
-786 ITKNT
+786 
-791 TDIAGNKADI
+791 
-801 TKNTADI
+801 
-808 AGNKA
+808 
-813 DITKNTTDIAKNT
+813 
-826 GDITT
+826 
-831 INNNLAAGTLGLV
+831 
-844 QLSADGKKVV
+844 DGKKVV

-891 QLFATNK
+891 QLFATNEQVK
-898 QVTDNTSA
+898 VNTDGITRHTADIAGNKADIAKNTTDIAGNKTAITQNTTDITKNTSDIAGNKADITKNTADIAGNKADITKNTTDIAGNKADITKNTADIAGNKADITKNTTNIAKNTGDITTINNNLAAGTLGLVQLSNDGKKVVLSDKAKDAMVFEFGDKKLSGVSDGVLAADSAEAVNGSQLFATNRQVTDNTNA

-971 VAADSSEAV
+971 VAVDSSEAV

-1068 LNRHDVIISKN
+1068 LNKHDVIISKN

-1186 NRLNDRVDDLDNKVN
+1186 NRLNDRVDDLNNKVN

-1245 NDSVAVKGGVATS
+1245 NESVAVKGGVATS

>member
-1 MSTLHMDKYIN
+1 
-12 SSGILTSARKGFK
+12 
-25 LKEPSLIKIAIVTF
+25 
-39 FSSLP
+39 
-44 MLSFAVASDL
+44 
-54 TIDVDKAEYKI
+54 
-65 RVYDKELYKTY
+65 
-76 FSGSV
+76 
-81 WHSDGDNLIF
+81 
-91 PELMAIGFQAKLAS
+91 MAIGFQAKLAS
-105 SPTDSAKDTVG
+105 SPTDTAKDTVG

-296 KDATEFVFGGKK
+296 KDATVFEFGGKK

-332 TNEQVKANTADITQH
+332 TNEQVKANTD
-347 TADIAGNKADITQHT
+347 GITQHT
-362 ADIAKNTTD
+362 ADIAKNTT
-371 IVGNKTAITQN
+371 
-382 TTDITKNTSDI
+382 
-393 AGNTAAINQ
+393 
-402 NTTDIAGNKTV
+402 
-413 ITQNTADIAGNK
+413 DIAGNK

-533 KKVVLSDKVKDA
+533 KKIVLSDKVKDA
-545 TVFEFGGKKLSGVSD
+545 TVFEFGGKKLSGVSNA
-560 GALAADSTEAVNGSQ
+560 ALAADSTEAVNGSQ
-575 LFATNEQVKVN
+575 LFATNEQVKAN
-586 TDGITQHTADITKNT
+586 TDGISQNTANIAGNKADIAKNT

-662 NKADITKNTTD
+662 NTAAITQNTTDIAGNKTVITQNTADIAGNKVDITKNTTD

-708 DKVKDATVFEF
+708 DKAKDTTEFEF

-726 VSNAALAADSTEAVN
+726 VSNAVLAADSTEAVN

-753 ANTDGISQHTA
+753 ANTDGITQHTADIAKNTTNIAGNKADITQHTA

-801 TKNTADI
+801 TKNTTDI
-808 AGNKA
+808 AGNKV

-921 TAISKNLDSGSL
+921 SAISKNLDSGSL

-989 QNVEKNTQSIK
+989 QDVEKNTQSIK

>member
-12 SSGILTSARKGFK
+12 SSGTLTSARKGFK

-54 TIDVDKAEYKI
+54 TINVDKADYKAL
-65 RVYDKELYKTY
+65 VYDKALYQSY
-76 FSGSV
+76 FPGSI
-81 WHSDGDNLIF
+81 WSDGGDNLIF
-91 PELMAIGFQAKLAS
+91 PELMAIGFQSKLAN
-105 SPTDSAKDTVG
+105 SPTNSDKDATG
-116 GSMVIGTKAEVY
+116 GSMLIGTKAEVY

-184 KGGVAI
+184 KGGIAI
-190 GNDSKVTAERAIALG
+190 GNNSKVTAERAIALG

-218 GNELLKRKLTNIS
+218 GNASLKRKLTNIS

-286 GKKIVLSDKV
+286 GNNVVLSDKA
-296 KDATEFVFGGKK
+296 KDATAFEFGGKK
-308 LSGISNAAL
+308 LSGVSNAAL

-332 TNEQVKANTADITQH
+332 TNEQVTANTDRITRH
-347 TADIAGNKADITQHT
+347 TADIAGNKADI
-362 ADIAKNTTD
+362 AK
-371 IVGNKTAITQN
+371 
-382 TTDITKNTSDI
+382 
-393 AGNTAAINQ
+393 
-402 NTTDIAGNKTV
+402 NTTDIAGNKT
-413 ITQNTADIAGNK
+413 
-425 ADITKNTA
+425 
-433 DIAGNK
+433 
-439 TAITQNTTDITKNT
+439 AIIQNTTDITKNT

-522 TLGLVQLSADG
+522 TLGLVQLSNDG
-533 KKVVLSDKVKDA
+533 KKVVLSDKAKDA
-545 TVFEFGGKKLSGVSD
+545 TVFEFGGKKLSGVSNA
-560 GALAADSTEAVNGSQ
+560 ALAADSTEAVNGSQ
-575 LFATNEQVKVN
+575 LFATNEQVTAN
-586 TDGITQHTADITKNT
+586 TDGITRHTA
-601 TDIAGNKTAI
+601 DIAGNKADI
-611 TQNTTDIT
+611 AKNTT
-619 KNTSDIAGNTAAIN
+619 DIAGNTAAIN

-698 SADGKKVVLS
+698 SADGKKIVLS
-708 DKVKDATVFEF
+708 DKAKDATAFEF

-726 VSNAALAADSTEAVN
+726 VSNAVLAADSTEAVN
-741 GSQLFATNEQVK
+741 GSQLFATNEQVT
-753 ANTDGISQHTA
+753 ANTDGITQHTA

-772 ITQHTADI
+772 IAKNTTDIAGNKTAITQNTTDITKNTSDIAGNKADITKNTADI

-844 QLSADGKKVV
+844 QLSNDGKKVV

-862 TVFEF
+862 MVFEF
-867 GGKKLSGVS
+867 GDKKLSGVS
-876 NAALAADSTEAVNGS
+876 DGALAADSAEAVNGS
-891 QLFATNK
+891 QLFATNR
-898 QVTDNTSA
+898 QVTDNTNA

-1000 SNTDKLAV
+1000 SNTDKVAV

-1245 NDSVAVKGGVATS
+1245 NESVAVKGGVATS

>member
-1 MSTLHMDKYIN
+1 
-12 SSGILTSARKGFK
+12 
-25 LKEPSLIKIAIVTF
+25 
-39 FSSLP
+39 
-44 MLSFAVASDL
+44 ML
-54 TIDVDKAEYKI
+54 
-65 RVYDKELYKTY
+65 
-76 FSGSV
+76 
-81 WHSDGDNLIF
+81 
-91 PELMAIGFQAKLAS
+91 
-105 SPTDSAKDTVG
+105 
-116 GSMVIGTKAEVY
+116 IGTKAEVY

-184 KGGVAI
+184 KGGIAI
-190 GNDSKVTAERAIALG
+190 GNNSKVTAERAIALG

-218 GNELLKRKLTNIS
+218 GNASLKRKLTNIS

-249 EIVAK
+249 EIVTK
-254 NTGDIAGHTTA
+254 NTDDIAGHTTA

-286 GKKIVLSDKV
+286 GKKVVLSDKA
-296 KDATEFVFGGKK
+296 KDATAFEFGGKK
-308 LSGISNAAL
+308 LSGVSNAAL

-332 TNEQVKANTADITQH
+332 TNEQVTANTDRITRH
-347 TADIAGNKADITQHT
+347 TADIAGNKADI
-362 ADIAKNTTD
+362 AKNTT
-371 IVGNKTAITQN
+371 
-382 TTDITKNTSDI
+382 
-393 AGNTAAINQ
+393 
-402 NTTDIAGNKTV
+402 
-413 ITQNTADIAGNK
+413 
-425 ADITKNTA
+425 

-439 TAITQNTTDITKNT
+439 TAITQNTTD
-453 SDIAG
+453 
-458 NTAAINQNT
+458 
-467 TDITGNKT
+467 
-475 AITQNTTNI
+475 I

-522 TLGLVQLSADG
+522 TLGLVQLSNDG
-533 KKVVLSDKVKDA
+533 KKVVLSDKAKDA
-545 TVFEFGGKKLSGVSD
+545 T
-560 GALAADSTEAVNGSQ
+560 A
-575 LFATNEQVKVN
+575 
-586 TDGITQHTADITKNT
+586 
-601 TDIAGNKTAI
+601 
-611 TQNTTDIT
+611 
-619 KNTSDIAGNTAAIN
+619 
-633 QNTTD
+633 
-638 ITGNKT
+638 
-644 AITQNT
+644 
-650 TNITKNTSDIAG
+650 
-662 NKADITKNTTD
+662 
-673 IAKNTG
+673 
-679 DITTINNNLAAG
+679 
-691 TLGLVQL
+691 
-698 SADGKKVVLS
+698 
-708 DKVKDATVFEF
+708 FEF

-741 GSQLFATNEQVK
+741 GSQLFATNEQVT
-753 ANTDGISQHTA
+753 ANTDGITRHTA

-772 ITQHTADI
+772 IAKNTTDIAGNKTAITQNTTDITKNTSDIAGNKADITKNTADI

-844 QLSADGKKVV
+844 QLSNDGKKVV

-862 TVFEF
+862 MVFEF
-867 GGKKLSGVS
+867 GDKKLSGVS
-876 NAALAADSTEAVNGS
+876 DGALAADSAEAVNGS
-891 QLFATNK
+891 QLFATNR
-898 QVTDNTSA
+898 QVTDNTNA

-1245 NDSVAVKGGVATS
+1245 NESVAVKGGVATS

>member
-1 MSTLHMDKYIN
+1 
-12 SSGILTSARKGFK
+12 
-25 LKEPSLIKIAIVTF
+25 
-39 FSSLP
+39 
-44 MLSFAVASDL
+44 ML
-54 TIDVDKAEYKI
+54 
-65 RVYDKELYKTY
+65 
-76 FSGSV
+76 
-81 WHSDGDNLIF
+81 
-91 PELMAIGFQAKLAS
+91 
-105 SPTDSAKDTVG
+105 
-116 GSMVIGTKAEVY
+116 IGTKAEVY
-128 GFGSTGIGSG
+128 GFGSTGIGAG
-138 TYAKDGSTALGATAI
+138 TYARDGSTALGATAI

-184 KGGVAI
+184 KGGIAI
-190 GNDSKVTAERAIALG
+190 GNNSKVTAERAIALG

-218 GNELLKRKLTNIS
+218 GNESLKRKLTNIS

-249 EIVAK
+249 EIVTK
-254 NTGDIAGHTTA
+254 NTDDIAGHTTA

-286 GKKIVLSDKV
+286 GKKVVLSDKA
-296 KDATEFVFGGKK
+296 KDAAVFEFGGKK
-308 LSGISNAAL
+308 LSGVSSAAL

-332 TNEQVKANTADITQH
+332 TNEQVTTNTDGITQH
-347 TADIAGNKADITQHT
+347 TADIAGNKADI
-362 ADIAKNTTD
+362 AKNTTD
-371 IVGNKTAITQN
+371 IAGNKTAITQN

-425 ADITKNTA
+425 ADIAKNTT

-439 TAITQNTTDITKNT
+439 TAITQNTTNITKNTTDIAGNTAAINQNTTDIAGNKTVITQNTADIAGNKADITKNT
-453 SDIAG
+453 TDIAKNTGDITTINNNLAAGTLGLVQLSADGKKIVLSDKAKDATVFEFGGKKLSGVSNAALAADSTEAVNGSQLFATNEQVTANTDRITQHTADIAGNKADIAKNTTDIAG

-522 TLGLVQLSADG
+522 TLGLVQLSNDG
-533 KKVVLSDKVKDA
+533 KKVVLSDKAKDA
-545 TVFEFGGKKLSGVSD
+545 MVFEFGDKKLSGVSD
-560 GALAADSTEAVNGSQ
+560 GALAADSAEAVNGSQ
-575 LFATNEQVKVN
+575 LFATNR
-586 TDGITQHTADITKNT
+586 
-601 TDIAGNKTAI
+601 
-611 TQNTTDIT
+611 
-619 KNTSDIAGNTAAIN
+619 
-633 QNTTD
+633 
-638 ITGNKT
+638 
-644 AITQNT
+644 
-650 TNITKNTSDIAG
+650 
-662 NKADITKNTTD
+662 
-673 IAKNTG
+673 
-679 DITTINNNLAAG
+679 
-691 TLGLVQL
+691 
-698 SADGKKVVLS
+698 
-708 DKVKDATVFEF
+708 
-719 GGKKLSG
+719 
-726 VSNAALAADSTEAVN
+726 
-741 GSQLFATNEQVK
+741 
-753 ANTDGISQHTA
+753 
-764 DIAGNKAD
+764 
-772 ITQHTADI
+772 
-780 AGNKAD
+780 
-786 ITKNT
+786 
-791 TDIAGNKADI
+791 
-801 TKNTADI
+801 
-808 AGNKA
+808 
-813 DITKNTTDIAKNT
+813 
-826 GDITT
+826 
-831 INNNLAAGTLGLV
+831 
-844 QLSADGKKVV
+844 
-854 LSDKAKDA
+854 
-862 TVFEF
+862 
-867 GGKKLSGVS
+867 
-876 NAALAADSTEAVNGS
+876 
-891 QLFATNK
+891 
-898 QVTDNTSA
+898 QVTDNTNA

-921 TAISKNLDSGSL
+921 SAISKNLDSGSL

-1068 LNRHDVIISKN
+1068 LNKHDVIISKN

-1108 VVKISNDGKQVELS
+1108 VVKISDDGKQVELS

-1136 RVSGVADAKND
+1136 QMSGVADAKND

-1245 NDSVAVKGGVATS
+1245 NESVAVKGGVATS

>member
-12 SSGILTSARKGFK
+12 SSGTLTSARKGFK
-25 LKEPSLIKIAIVTF
+25 LKKPSLIKIAIVTF

-54 TIDVDKAEYKI
+54 TINVDKADYKAL
-65 RVYDKELYKTY
+65 VYDKALYQSY
-76 FSGSV
+76 FPGSI
-81 WHSDGDNLIF
+81 WSDGGDNLIF
-91 PELMAIGFQAKLAS
+91 PELMAIGFQSKLAN
-105 SPTDSAKDTVG
+105 SPTNSDKDATG
-116 GSMVIGTKAEVY
+116 GSMLIGTKAEVY

-184 KGGVAI
+184 KGGIAI
-190 GNDSKVTAERAIALG
+190 GNNSKVTAERAIALG

-218 GNELLKRKLTNIS
+218 GNASLKRKLTNIS

-249 EIVAK
+249 EIVTK
-254 NTGDIAGHTTA
+254 NTDDIAGHTTA

-286 GKKIVLSDKV
+286 GKK
-296 KDATEFVFGGKK
+296 
-308 LSGISNAAL
+308 
-317 AADSTEAV
+317 
-325 NGSQLFA
+325 
-332 TNEQVKANTADITQH
+332 
-347 TADIAGNKADITQHT
+347 
-362 ADIAKNTTD
+362 
-371 IVGNKTAITQN
+371 
-382 TTDITKNTSDI
+382 
-393 AGNTAAINQ
+393 
-402 NTTDIAGNKTV
+402 
-413 ITQNTADIAGNK
+413 
-425 ADITKNTA
+425 
-433 DIAGNK
+433 
-439 TAITQNTTDITKNT
+439 
-453 SDIAG
+453 
-458 NTAAINQNT
+458 
-467 TDITGNKT
+467 
-475 AITQNTTNI
+475 
-484 TKNTS
+484 
-489 DIAGNKADIT
+489 
-499 KNTTDIAK
+499 
-507 NTGDITTINNNLAAG
+507 
-522 TLGLVQLSADG
+522 
-533 KKVVLSDKVKDA
+533 VVLSDKAKDA
-545 TVFEFGGKKLSGVSD
+545 TAFEFGGKKLSGVSNA
-560 GALAADSTEAVNGSQ
+560 ALAADSTEAVNGSQ

-586 TDGITQHTADITKNT
+586 TDGITQHTADIAGNKADIAKNT

-698 SADGKKVVLS
+698 SNDGKKVVLS
-708 DKVKDATVFEF
+708 DKAKDATVFEF

-726 VSNAALAADSTEAVN
+726 VSDAALAADSTEAVN

-753 ANTDGISQHTA
+753 VNTDGITQHTA

-772 ITQHTADI
+772 IAKNTTDIAGNKTAITQNTTDITKNTSDIAGNKADITKNTADI

-844 QLSADGKKVV
+844 QLSNDGKKVV

-862 TVFEF
+862 MVFEF
-867 GGKKLSGVS
+867 GDKKLSGVS
-876 NAALAADSTEAVNGS
+876 DGALAADSAEAVNGS
-891 QLFATNK
+891 QLFATNR
-898 QVTDNTSA
+898 QVTDNTNA

-1068 LNRHDVIISKN
+1068 LNKHDVIISKN

-1245 NDSVAVKGGVATS
+1245 NESVAVKGGVATS

>member
-1 MSTLHMDKYIN
+1 
-12 SSGILTSARKGFK
+12 
-25 LKEPSLIKIAIVTF
+25 
-39 FSSLP
+39 
-44 MLSFAVASDL
+44 ML
-54 TIDVDKAEYKI
+54 
-65 RVYDKELYKTY
+65 
-76 FSGSV
+76 
-81 WHSDGDNLIF
+81 
-91 PELMAIGFQAKLAS
+91 
-105 SPTDSAKDTVG
+105 
-116 GSMVIGTKAEVY
+116 IGTKAEVY

-184 KGGVAI
+184 KGGIAI
-190 GNDSKVTAERAIALG
+190 GNNSKVTAERAIALG

-218 GNELLKRKLTNIS
+218 GNASLKRKLTNIS

-249 EIVAK
+249 EIVTK
-254 NTGDIAGHTTA
+254 NTDDIAGHTTA

-277 LGLVQLSAD
+277 LGLVQLS
-286 GKKIVLSDKV
+286 
-296 KDATEFVFGGKK
+296 
-308 LSGISNAAL
+308 N
-317 AADSTEAV
+317 
-325 NGSQLFA
+325 
-332 TNEQVKANTADITQH
+332 
-347 TADIAGNKADITQHT
+347 
-362 ADIAKNTTD
+362 
-371 IVGNKTAITQN
+371 
-382 TTDITKNTSDI
+382 
-393 AGNTAAINQ
+393 
-402 NTTDIAGNKTV
+402 
-413 ITQNTADIAGNK
+413 
-425 ADITKNTA
+425 
-433 DIAGNK
+433 
-439 TAITQNTTDITKNT
+439 
-453 SDIAG
+453 
-458 NTAAINQNT
+458 
-467 TDITGNKT
+467 
-475 AITQNTTNI
+475 
-484 TKNTS
+484 
-489 DIAGNKADIT
+489 
-499 KNTTDIAK
+499 
-507 NTGDITTINNNLAAG
+507 
-522 TLGLVQLSADG
+522 DG
-533 KKVVLSDKVKDA
+533 KKVVLSDKAKDA
-545 TVFEFGGKKLSGVSD
+545 TAFEFGGKKLSGVSD
-560 GALAADSTEAVNGSQ
+560 AALAADSTEAVNGSQ

-586 TDGITQHTADITKNT
+586 TDGITQHTADIAGNKADIAKNT

-638 ITGNKT
+638 IAGNKMV
-644 AITQNT
+644 ITQNT
-650 TNITKNTSDIAG
+650 ADIAG
-662 NKADITKNTTD
+662 NKA
-673 IAKNTG
+673 

-698 SADGKKVVLS
+698 SNDGKKVVLS
-708 DKVKDATVFEF
+708 DKAKDATVFEF

-741 GSQLFATNEQVK
+741 GSQLFATNEQVT
-753 ANTDGISQHTA
+753 ANTDGITRHTA
-764 DIAGNKAD
+764 DIADNKTA
-772 ITQHTADI
+772 ITQNTT
-780 AGNKAD
+780 D

-791 TDIAGNKADI
+791 SDIAGNKADI

-844 QLSADGKKVV
+844 QLSNDGKKVV

-862 TVFEF
+862 MVFEF
-867 GGKKLSGVS
+867 GDKKLSGVS
-876 NAALAADSTEAVNGS
+876 DGALAADSAEAVNGS
-891 QLFATNK
+891 QLFATNR
-898 QVTDNTSA
+898 QVTDNTNA

-1245 NDSVAVKGGVATS
+1245 NESVAVKGGVATS

>member
-12 SSGILTSARKGFK
+12 SSGTLTSARKGFK
-25 LKEPSLIKIAIVTF
+25 LKKPSLIKIAIVTF

-54 TIDVDKAEYKI
+54 TINVDKADYKAL
-65 RVYDKELYKTY
+65 VYDKALYQSY
-76 FSGSV
+76 FPGSI
-81 WHSDGDNLIF
+81 WSDGGDNLIF
-91 PELMAIGFQAKLAS
+91 PELMAIGFQSKLAN
-105 SPTDSAKDTVG
+105 SPTNSDKDATG
-116 GSMVIGTKAEVY
+116 GSMLIGTKAEVY

-184 KGGVAI
+184 KGGIAI
-190 GNDSKVTAERAIALG
+190 GNNSKVTAERAIALG

-218 GNELLKRKLTNIS
+218 GNASLKRKLTNIS

-249 EIVAK
+249 EIVTK
-254 NTGDIAGHTTA
+254 NTDDIAGHTTA

-286 GKKIVLSDKV
+286 GKK
-296 KDATEFVFGGKK
+296 
-308 LSGISNAAL
+308 
-317 AADSTEAV
+317 
-325 NGSQLFA
+325 
-332 TNEQVKANTADITQH
+332 
-347 TADIAGNKADITQHT
+347 
-362 ADIAKNTTD
+362 
-371 IVGNKTAITQN
+371 
-382 TTDITKNTSDI
+382 
-393 AGNTAAINQ
+393 
-402 NTTDIAGNKTV
+402 
-413 ITQNTADIAGNK
+413 
-425 ADITKNTA
+425 
-433 DIAGNK
+433 
-439 TAITQNTTDITKNT
+439 
-453 SDIAG
+453 
-458 NTAAINQNT
+458 
-467 TDITGNKT
+467 
-475 AITQNTTNI
+475 
-484 TKNTS
+484 
-489 DIAGNKADIT
+489 
-499 KNTTDIAK
+499 
-507 NTGDITTINNNLAAG
+507 
-522 TLGLVQLSADG
+522 
-533 KKVVLSDKVKDA
+533 VVLSDKAKDA
-545 TVFEFGGKKLSGVSD
+545 T
-560 GALAADSTEAVNGSQ
+560 A
-575 LFATNEQVKVN
+575 
-586 TDGITQHTADITKNT
+586 
-601 TDIAGNKTAI
+601 
-611 TQNTTDIT
+611 
-619 KNTSDIAGNTAAIN
+619 
-633 QNTTD
+633 
-638 ITGNKT
+638 
-644 AITQNT
+644 
-650 TNITKNTSDIAG
+650 
-662 NKADITKNTTD
+662 
-673 IAKNTG
+673 
-679 DITTINNNLAAG
+679 
-691 TLGLVQL
+691 
-698 SADGKKVVLS
+698 
-708 DKVKDATVFEF
+708 FEF

-753 ANTDGISQHTA
+753 ANTDGITRHTA

-772 ITQHTADI
+772 IAKNTTDIAGNKTAITQNTTDITKNTSDIAGNKADITKNTADI

-813 DITKNTTDIAKNT
+813 DITKNTTNIAKNT

-844 QLSADGKKVV
+844 QLSNDGKKVV

-862 TVFEF
+862 MVFEF
-867 GGKKLSGVS
+867 GDKKLSGVS
-876 NAALAADSTEAVNGS
+876 DGALAADSAEAVNGS
-891 QLFATNK
+891 QLFATNR
-898 QVTDNTSA
+898 QVTDNTNA

-989 QNVEKNTQSIK
+989 QDVEKNTQSIK

-1245 NDSVAVKGGVATS
+1245 NESVAVKGGVATS

>member
-1 MSTLHMDKYIN
+1 
-12 SSGILTSARKGFK
+12 
-25 LKEPSLIKIAIVTF
+25 
-39 FSSLP
+39 
-44 MLSFAVASDL
+44 ML
-54 TIDVDKAEYKI
+54 
-65 RVYDKELYKTY
+65 
-76 FSGSV
+76 
-81 WHSDGDNLIF
+81 
-91 PELMAIGFQAKLAS
+91 
-105 SPTDSAKDTVG
+105 
-116 GSMVIGTKAEVY
+116 IGTKAEVY

-184 KGGVAI
+184 KGGIAI
-190 GNDSKVTAERAIALG
+190 GNNSKVTAERAIALG

-218 GNELLKRKLTNIS
+218 GNASLKRKLTNIS

-249 EIVAK
+249 EIVTK
-254 NTGDIAGHTTA
+254 NTDDIAGHTTA

-286 GKKIVLSDKV
+286 GKK
-296 KDATEFVFGGKK
+296 
-308 LSGISNAAL
+308 
-317 AADSTEAV
+317 
-325 NGSQLFA
+325 
-332 TNEQVKANTADITQH
+332 
-347 TADIAGNKADITQHT
+347 
-362 ADIAKNTTD
+362 
-371 IVGNKTAITQN
+371 
-382 TTDITKNTSDI
+382 
-393 AGNTAAINQ
+393 
-402 NTTDIAGNKTV
+402 
-413 ITQNTADIAGNK
+413 
-425 ADITKNTA
+425 
-433 DIAGNK
+433 
-439 TAITQNTTDITKNT
+439 
-453 SDIAG
+453 
-458 NTAAINQNT
+458 
-467 TDITGNKT
+467 
-475 AITQNTTNI
+475 
-484 TKNTS
+484 
-489 DIAGNKADIT
+489 
-499 KNTTDIAK
+499 
-507 NTGDITTINNNLAAG
+507 
-522 TLGLVQLSADG
+522 
-533 KKVVLSDKVKDA
+533 VVLSDKAKDA
-545 TVFEFGGKKLSGVSD
+545 T
-560 GALAADSTEAVNGSQ
+560 A
-575 LFATNEQVKVN
+575 
-586 TDGITQHTADITKNT
+586 
-601 TDIAGNKTAI
+601 
-611 TQNTTDIT
+611 
-619 KNTSDIAGNTAAIN
+619 
-633 QNTTD
+633 
-638 ITGNKT
+638 
-644 AITQNT
+644 
-650 TNITKNTSDIAG
+650 
-662 NKADITKNTTD
+662 
-673 IAKNTG
+673 
-679 DITTINNNLAAG
+679 
-691 TLGLVQL
+691 
-698 SADGKKVVLS
+698 
-708 DKVKDATVFEF
+708 FEF

-741 GSQLFATNEQVK
+741 GSQLFATNEQVT
-753 ANTDGISQHTA
+753 ANTDRITRHTA

-772 ITQHTADI
+772 IAKNTTDIAGNKTAIIQNTTDITKNTSDIAGNKADITKNTADI

-813 DITKNTTDIAKNT
+813 DITKNTTNIAKNT

-844 QLSADGKKVV
+844 QLSNDGKKVV

-862 TVFEF
+862 MVFEF
-867 GGKKLSGVS
+867 GDKKLSGVS
-876 NAALAADSTEAVNGS
+876 DGVLAADSAEAVNGS
-891 QLFATNK
+891 QLFATNR
-898 QVTDNTSA
+898 QVTDNTNA

-1068 LNRHDVIISKN
+1068 LNKHDVIISKN

-1186 NRLNDRVDDLDNKVN
+1186 NRLNDRVDDLNNKVN

-1245 NDSVAVKGGVATS
+1245 NESVAVKGGVATS

>member
-12 SSGILTSARKGFK
+12 SSGTLTSARKGFK
-25 LKEPSLIKIAIVTF
+25 LKKPSLIKIAIVTF

-54 TIDVDKAEYKI
+54 TINVDKADYKAL
-65 RVYDKELYKTY
+65 VYDKALYQSY
-76 FSGSV
+76 FPGSI
-81 WHSDGDNLIF
+81 WSDGGDNLIF
-91 PELMAIGFQAKLAS
+91 PELMAIGFQSKLAN
-105 SPTDSAKDTVG
+105 SPTNSDKDATG
-116 GSMVIGTKAEVY
+116 GSMLIGTKAEVY

-184 KGGVAI
+184 KGGIAI
-190 GNDSKVTAERAIALG
+190 GNNSKVTAERAIALG

-218 GNELLKRKLTNIS
+218 GNASLKRKLTNIS

-249 EIVAK
+249 EIVTK
-254 NTGDIAGHTTA
+254 NTDDIAGHTTA

-286 GKKIVLSDKV
+286 GKKVVLSDKA
-296 KDATEFVFGGKK
+296 KDATAFEFGGKK
-308 LSGISNAAL
+308 LSGVSNAAL

-332 TNEQVKANTADITQH
+332 TNEQVTANTDRITRH
-347 TADIAGNKADITQHT
+347 TADIAGNKADI
-362 ADIAKNTTD
+362 AK
-371 IVGNKTAITQN
+371 
-382 TTDITKNTSDI
+382 
-393 AGNTAAINQ
+393 
-402 NTTDIAGNKTV
+402 NTTDIAGNKT
-413 ITQNTADIAGNK
+413 
-425 ADITKNTA
+425 
-433 DIAGNK
+433 
-439 TAITQNTTDITKNT
+439 AIIQNTTDITKNT

-533 KKVVLSDKVKDA
+533 KRIVLSDKAKDA
-545 TVFEFGGKKLSGVSD
+545 T
-560 GALAADSTEAVNGSQ
+560 A
-575 LFATNEQVKVN
+575 
-586 TDGITQHTADITKNT
+586 
-601 TDIAGNKTAI
+601 
-611 TQNTTDIT
+611 
-619 KNTSDIAGNTAAIN
+619 
-633 QNTTD
+633 
-638 ITGNKT
+638 
-644 AITQNT
+644 
-650 TNITKNTSDIAG
+650 
-662 NKADITKNTTD
+662 
-673 IAKNTG
+673 
-679 DITTINNNLAAG
+679 
-691 TLGLVQL
+691 
-698 SADGKKVVLS
+698 
-708 DKVKDATVFEF
+708 FEF

-741 GSQLFATNEQVK
+741 GSQLFATNEQVT
-753 ANTDGISQHTA
+753 ANTDGITRHTA

-772 ITQHTADI
+772 IAKNTTDIAGNKTAITQNTTDITKNTSDIAGNKADITKNTADI
-780 AGNKAD
+780 AGNKSD

-844 QLSADGKKVV
+844 QLSNDGKKVV

-862 TVFEF
+862 MVFEF
-867 GGKKLSGVS
+867 GDKKLSGVS
-876 NAALAADSTEAVNGS
+876 DGALAADSAEAVNGS
-891 QLFATNK
+891 QLFATNR
-898 QVTDNTSA
+898 QVTDNTNA

-1245 NDSVAVKGGVATS
+1245 NESVAVKGGVATS

>member
-1 MSTLHMDKYIN
+1 
-12 SSGILTSARKGFK
+12 
-25 LKEPSLIKIAIVTF
+25 
-39 FSSLP
+39 
-44 MLSFAVASDL
+44 ML
-54 TIDVDKAEYKI
+54 
-65 RVYDKELYKTY
+65 
-76 FSGSV
+76 
-81 WHSDGDNLIF
+81 
-91 PELMAIGFQAKLAS
+91 
-105 SPTDSAKDTVG
+105 
-116 GSMVIGTKAEVY
+116 IGTKAEVY
-128 GFGSTGIGSG
+128 GFGSTGIGAG
-138 TYAKDGSTALGATAI
+138 TYARDGSTALGATAI

-184 KGGVAI
+184 KGGIAI
-190 GNDSKVTAERAIALG
+190 GNNSKVTAERAIALG

-218 GNELLKRKLTNIS
+218 GNESLKRKLTNIS

-249 EIVAK
+249 EIVTK
-254 NTGDIAGHTTA
+254 NTDDIAGHTTA

-286 GKKIVLSDKV
+286 GKKVVLSDKA
-296 KDATEFVFGGKK
+296 KDAAVFEFGGKK
-308 LSGISNAAL
+308 LSGVSNAAL

-332 TNEQVKANTADITQH
+332 TNEQVKVNTDGITQH
-347 TADIAGNKADITQHT
+347 TADIAGNKADI
-362 ADIAKNTTD
+362 AKNTT
-371 IVGNKTAITQN
+371 
-382 TTDITKNTSDI
+382 
-393 AGNTAAINQ
+393 
-402 NTTDIAGNKTV
+402 
-413 ITQNTADIAGNK
+413 
-425 ADITKNTA
+425 

-439 TAITQNTTDITKNT
+439 TAITQNTTDITKNK

-533 KKVVLSDKVKDA
+533 KKIVLSDKA
-545 TVFEFGGKKLSGVSD
+545 
-560 GALAADSTEAVNGSQ
+560 
-575 LFATNEQVKVN
+575 
-586 TDGITQHTADITKNT
+586 
-601 TDIAGNKTAI
+601 
-611 TQNTTDIT
+611 
-619 KNTSDIAGNTAAIN
+619 
-633 QNTTD
+633 
-638 ITGNKT
+638 
-644 AITQNT
+644 
-650 TNITKNTSDIAG
+650 
-662 NKADITKNTTD
+662 
-673 IAKNTG
+673 
-679 DITTINNNLAAG
+679 
-691 TLGLVQL
+691 
-698 SADGKKVVLS
+698 
-708 DKVKDATVFEF
+708 KDATVFEF

-753 ANTDGISQHTA
+753 ANTDGI
-764 DIAGNKAD
+764 
-772 ITQHTADI
+772 TQHTADI

-786 ITKNT
+786 IAKNTTDIAGNKTAITQNTTNITKNT
-791 TDIAGNKADI
+791 SDIAGNTAAINQNTTDIAGNKTVITQNTADIAGNKADI

-844 QLSADGKKVV
+844 QLSNDGKKVV

-862 TVFEF
+862 MVFEF
-867 GGKKLSGVS
+867 GDKKLSGVS

-898 QVTDNTSA
+898 QVTDNTNA

-1019 IQANT
+1019 IQTNT

-1068 LNRHDVIISKN
+1068 LNKHDVIISKN

-1108 VVKISNDGKQVELS
+1108 VVKISDDGKQVELS

-1136 RVSGVADAKND
+1136 QMSGVADAKND

-1245 NDSVAVKGGVATS
+1245 NESVAVKGGVATS

>member
-1 MSTLHMDKYIN
+1 
-12 SSGILTSARKGFK
+12 
-25 LKEPSLIKIAIVTF
+25 
-39 FSSLP
+39 
-44 MLSFAVASDL
+44 ML
-54 TIDVDKAEYKI
+54 
-65 RVYDKELYKTY
+65 
-76 FSGSV
+76 
-81 WHSDGDNLIF
+81 
-91 PELMAIGFQAKLAS
+91 
-105 SPTDSAKDTVG
+105 
-116 GSMVIGTKAEVY
+116 IGTKAEVY
-128 GFGSTGIGSG
+128 GFGSTGIGAG
-138 TYAKDGSTALGATAI
+138 TYARDGSTALGATAI

-184 KGGVAI
+184 KGGIAI

-218 GNELLKRKLTNIS
+218 GNASLKRKLTNIS

-237 DAVNFKQLSATN
+237 DAVNFAQLSATN
-249 EIVAK
+249 EIVTK
-254 NTGDIAGHTTA
+254 NTDDIAGHTTA

-286 GKKIVLSDKV
+286 GKNVVLSDKA
-296 KDATEFVFGGKK
+296 KDATVFEFGDKK
-308 LSGISNAAL
+308 LSGVSNAAL

-332 TNEQVKANTADITQH
+332 TNEQVKVNTDGITQH
-347 TADIAGNKADITQHT
+347 TADIAGNKA
-362 ADIAKNTTD
+362 
-371 IVGNKTAITQN
+371 AITQN
-382 TTDITKNTSDI
+382 TTNITKNTTDI
-393 AGNTAAINQ
+393 AGNTAVITQ
-402 NTTDIAGNKTV
+402 NTADIAGNKTV

-425 ADITKNTA
+425 ADIAKNTT

-439 TAITQNTTDITKNT
+439 TAITQNTTNITKNT

-458 NTAAINQNT
+458 NTVAINQNT

-522 TLGLVQLSADG
+522 TLGLVQLSNDG
-533 KKVVLSDKVKDA
+533 KKVVLSDKAKDA
-545 TVFEFGGKKLSGVSD
+545 TVFEFGGKKLSGVSNA
-560 GALAADSTEAVNGSQ
+560 ALAADSTEAVNGSQ
-575 LFATNEQVKVN
+575 LFATNEQVTAN
-586 TDGITQHTADITKNT
+586 TDGITRHTA
-601 TDIAGNKTAI
+601 DIAGNKAAI

-662 NKADITKNTTD
+662 NTA
-673 IAKNTG
+673 A
-679 DITTINNNLAAG
+679 IN
-691 TLGLVQL
+691 Q
-698 SADGKKVVLS
+698 
-708 DKVKDATVFEF
+708 
-719 GGKKLSG
+719 
-726 VSNAALAADSTEAVN
+726 
-741 GSQLFATNEQVK
+741 
-753 ANTDGISQHTA
+753 
-764 DIAGNKAD
+764 
-772 ITQHTADI
+772 
-780 AGNKAD
+780 
-786 ITKNT
+786 NT
-791 TDIAGNKADI
+791 TDIAGNKTVI
-801 TKNTADI
+801 TQNTADI

-891 QLFATNK
+891 QLFATNEQVK
-898 QVTDNTSA
+898 ANTDGITQHTADIAKNTTDIAGNKADITKNTTDIAKNTGDITTINNNLAAGTLGLVQLSADGKKIVLSDKAKDATVFEFGGKKLSGVSSAALAADSTEAVNGSQLFATNEQVKVNTDGITQHTADITKNTTDIAKNTGDITTINNNLAAGTLGLVQLSNDGKKVVLSDKAKDAMVFEFGDKKLSGVSNAALAADSTEAVNGSQLFATNRQVTDNTSA

-1008 HESSITQNTND
+1008 HESSITQNTNN

-1054 IAQNKQDIKTNTET
+1054 IAQNKQDIKANTET
-1068 LNRHDVIISKN
+1068 LNKHDVIISKN

-1108 VVKISNDGKQVELS
+1108 VVKISDDGKQVELS

-1245 NDSVAVKGGVATS
+1245 NESVAVKGGVATS

>member
-1 MSTLHMDKYIN
+1 
-12 SSGILTSARKGFK
+12 
-25 LKEPSLIKIAIVTF
+25 
-39 FSSLP
+39 
-44 MLSFAVASDL
+44 ML
-54 TIDVDKAEYKI
+54 
-65 RVYDKELYKTY
+65 
-76 FSGSV
+76 
-81 WHSDGDNLIF
+81 
-91 PELMAIGFQAKLAS
+91 
-105 SPTDSAKDTVG
+105 
-116 GSMVIGTKAEVY
+116 IGTKAEVY

-184 KGGVAI
+184 KGGIAI
-190 GNDSKVTAERAIALG
+190 GNNSKVTAERAIALG

-218 GNELLKRKLTNIS
+218 GNASLKRKLTNIS

-249 EIVAK
+249 EIVTK
-254 NTGDIAGHTTA
+254 NTDDIAGHTTA

-286 GKKIVLSDKV
+286 GKKVVLSDKA
-296 KDATEFVFGGKK
+296 KDATAFEFGGKK
-308 LSGISNAAL
+308 LSGVSNAAL

-332 TNEQVKANTADITQH
+332 TNEQVTANTDRITRH
-347 TADIAGNKADITQHT
+347 TADIAGNKADI
-362 ADIAKNTTD
+362 AKNTT
-371 IVGNKTAITQN
+371 
-382 TTDITKNTSDI
+382 
-393 AGNTAAINQ
+393 
-402 NTTDIAGNKTV
+402 
-413 ITQNTADIAGNK
+413 
-425 ADITKNTA
+425 

-439 TAITQNTTDITKNT
+439 TAITQNTTD
-453 SDIAG
+453 
-458 NTAAINQNT
+458 
-467 TDITGNKT
+467 
-475 AITQNTTNI
+475 I

-522 TLGLVQLSADG
+522 TLGLVQLSNDG
-533 KKVVLSDKVKDA
+533 KKVVLSDKAKDA
-545 TVFEFGGKKLSGVSD
+545 TAFEFGGKKLSGVSD
-560 GALAADSTEAVNGSQ
+560 AALAADSTEAVNGSQ

-586 TDGITQHTADITKNT
+586 TDGITQHTADIAGNKADIAKNT

-619 KNTSDIAGNTAAIN
+619 KNTSDIAGN
-633 QNTTD
+633 
-638 ITGNKT
+638 
-644 AITQNT
+644 
-650 TNITKNTSDIAG
+650 
-662 NKADITKNTTD
+662 KADITKN
-673 IAKNTG
+673 
-679 DITTINNNLAAG
+679 
-691 TLGLVQL
+691 
-698 SADGKKVVLS
+698 
-708 DKVKDATVFEF
+708 
-719 GGKKLSG
+719 
-726 VSNAALAADSTEAVN
+726 
-741 GSQLFATNEQVK
+741 
-753 ANTDGISQHTA
+753 
-764 DIAGNKAD
+764 
-772 ITQHTADI
+772 TADI

-844 QLSADGKKVV
+844 QLSNDGKKVV

-862 TVFEF
+862 MVFEF
-867 GGKKLSGVS
+867 GDKKLSGVS
-876 NAALAADSTEAVNGS
+876 DGALAADSAEAVNGS
-891 QLFATNK
+891 QLFATNR
-898 QVTDNTSA
+898 QVTDNTNA

-1068 LNRHDVIISKN
+1068 LNKHDVIISKN

-1245 NDSVAVKGGVATS
+1245 NESVAVKGGVATS

>member
-12 SSGILTSARKGFK
+12 SSGTLTSARKGFK
-25 LKEPSLIKIAIVTF
+25 LKKPSLIKIAIVTF

-54 TIDVDKAEYKI
+54 TINVDKADYKAL
-65 RVYDKELYKTY
+65 VYDKALYQSY
-76 FSGSV
+76 FPGSI
-81 WHSDGDNLIF
+81 WSDGGDNLIF
-91 PELMAIGFQAKLAS
+91 PELMAIGFQSKLAN
-105 SPTDSAKDTVG
+105 SPTNSDKDATG
-116 GSMVIGTKAEVY
+116 GSMLIGTKAEVY

-184 KGGVAI
+184 KGGIAI
-190 GNDSKVTAERAIALG
+190 GNNSKVTAERAIALG

-218 GNELLKRKLTNIS
+218 GNASLKRKLTNIS

-249 EIVAK
+249 EIVTK
-254 NTGDIAGHTTA
+254 NTDDIAGHTTA

-286 GKKIVLSDKV
+286 GKK
-296 KDATEFVFGGKK
+296 
-308 LSGISNAAL
+308 
-317 AADSTEAV
+317 
-325 NGSQLFA
+325 
-332 TNEQVKANTADITQH
+332 
-347 TADIAGNKADITQHT
+347 
-362 ADIAKNTTD
+362 
-371 IVGNKTAITQN
+371 
-382 TTDITKNTSDI
+382 
-393 AGNTAAINQ
+393 
-402 NTTDIAGNKTV
+402 
-413 ITQNTADIAGNK
+413 
-425 ADITKNTA
+425 
-433 DIAGNK
+433 
-439 TAITQNTTDITKNT
+439 
-453 SDIAG
+453 
-458 NTAAINQNT
+458 
-467 TDITGNKT
+467 
-475 AITQNTTNI
+475 
-484 TKNTS
+484 
-489 DIAGNKADIT
+489 
-499 KNTTDIAK
+499 
-507 NTGDITTINNNLAAG
+507 
-522 TLGLVQLSADG
+522 
-533 KKVVLSDKVKDA
+533 VVLSDKAKDA
-545 TVFEFGGKKLSGVSD
+545 TAFEFGGKKLSGVSD
-560 GALAADSTEAVNGSQ
+560 AALAADSTEAVNGSQ

-586 TDGITQHTADITKNT
+586 TDGITQHTADIAGNKADIAKNT

-638 ITGNKT
+638 IAGNKMV
-644 AITQNT
+644 ITQNT
-650 TNITKNTSDIAG
+650 ADIAG
-662 NKADITKNTTD
+662 NKA
-673 IAKNTG
+673 

-698 SADGKKVVLS
+698 SDDGKKVVLS
-708 DKVKDATVFEF
+708 DKAKDATVFEF

-753 ANTDGISQHTA
+753 VNTDGITRHAA

-772 ITQHTADI
+772 IAKNTTDIAGNKTAITQNTTDITKNTSDIAGNKADITKNTADI

-844 QLSADGKKVV
+844 QLSNDGKKVV

-862 TVFEF
+862 MVFEF
-867 GGKKLSGVS
+867 GDKKLSGVS
-876 NAALAADSTEAVNGS
+876 DGALAADSAEAVNGS
-891 QLFATNK
+891 QLFATNR
-898 QVTDNTSA
+898 QVTDNTNA

-989 QNVEKNTQSIK
+989 QDVEKNTQSIK

-1245 NDSVAVKGGVATS
+1245 NESVAVKGGVATS

>member
-12 SSGILTSARKGFK
+12 SSGTLTSARKGFK

-54 TIDVDKAEYKI
+54 TINVDKADYKAL
-65 RVYDKELYKTY
+65 VYDKALYQSY
-76 FSGSV
+76 FPGAI
-81 WHSDGDNLIF
+81 WSDGGDNLIF
-91 PELMAIGFQAKLAS
+91 PELMAIGFQSKLAN
-105 SPTDSAKDTVG
+105 SPTSSAKDATG
-116 GSMVIGTKAEVY
+116 GSMLIGTKAEVY
-128 GFGSTGIGSG
+128 GFGSTGIGAG
-138 TYAKDGSTALGATAI
+138 TYARDGSTALGATAI

-184 KGGVAI
+184 KGGIAI
-190 GNDSKVTAERAIALG
+190 GNNSKVTAERAIALG

-218 GNELLKRKLTNIS
+218 GNESLKRKLTNIS

-249 EIVAK
+249 EIVTK
-254 NTGDIAGHTTA
+254 NTDDIAGHTTA

-286 GKKIVLSDKV
+286 GKK
-296 KDATEFVFGGKK
+296 
-308 LSGISNAAL
+308 
-317 AADSTEAV
+317 
-325 NGSQLFA
+325 
-332 TNEQVKANTADITQH
+332 
-347 TADIAGNKADITQHT
+347 
-362 ADIAKNTTD
+362 
-371 IVGNKTAITQN
+371 
-382 TTDITKNTSDI
+382 
-393 AGNTAAINQ
+393 
-402 NTTDIAGNKTV
+402 
-413 ITQNTADIAGNK
+413 
-425 ADITKNTA
+425 
-433 DIAGNK
+433 
-439 TAITQNTTDITKNT
+439 
-453 SDIAG
+453 
-458 NTAAINQNT
+458 
-467 TDITGNKT
+467 
-475 AITQNTTNI
+475 
-484 TKNTS
+484 
-489 DIAGNKADIT
+489 
-499 KNTTDIAK
+499 
-507 NTGDITTINNNLAAG
+507 
-522 TLGLVQLSADG
+522 
-533 KKVVLSDKVKDA
+533 VVLSDKAKDA
-545 TVFEFGGKKLSGVSD
+545 AVFEFGGKKLSGVSNA
-560 GALAADSTEAVNGSQ
+560 ALAADSTEAVNGSQ

-586 TDGITQHTADITKNT
+586 TDGITQHTADIAGNKADIAKNT

-698 SADGKKVVLS
+698 SADGKKIVLS
-708 DKVKDATVFEF
+708 DKAKDATVFEF

-753 ANTDGISQHTA
+753 ANTDGI
-764 DIAGNKAD
+764 
-772 ITQHTADI
+772 TQHTADI

-786 ITKNT
+786 IAKNTTDIAGNKTAITQNTTNITKNT
-791 TDIAGNKADI
+791 SDIAGNTAAINQNTTDIAGNKTVITQNTADIAGNKADI

-844 QLSADGKKVV
+844 QLSNDGKKVV

-862 TVFEF
+862 MVFEF
-867 GGKKLSGVS
+867 GDKKLSGVS

-898 QVTDNTSA
+898 QVTDNTNA

-1019 IQANT
+1019 IQTNT

-1068 LNRHDVIISKN
+1068 LNKHDVIISKN

-1108 VVKISNDGKQVELS
+1108 VVKISDDGKQVELS

-1136 RVSGVADAKND
+1136 QMSGVADAKND

-1245 NDSVAVKGGVATS
+1245 NESVAVKGGVATS

>member
-12 SSGILTSARKGFK
+12 SSGTLTSARKGFK

-54 TIDVDKAEYKI
+54 TINVDKADYKAL
-65 RVYDKELYKTY
+65 VYDKALYQSY
-76 FSGSV
+76 FPGSI
-81 WHSDGDNLIF
+81 WSDGGDNLIF
-91 PELMAIGFQAKLAS
+91 PELMAIGFQSKLAN
-105 SPTDSAKDTVG
+105 SPTNSDKDATG
-116 GSMVIGTKAEVY
+116 GSMLIGTKAEVY

-184 KGGVAI
+184 KGGIAI
-190 GNDSKVTAERAIALG
+190 GNNSKVTAERAIALG

-218 GNELLKRKLTNIS
+218 GNASLKRKLTNIS

-249 EIVAK
+249 EIVTK
-254 NTGDIAGHTTA
+254 NTDDIAGHTTA

-286 GKKIVLSDKV
+286 GKK
-296 KDATEFVFGGKK
+296 
-308 LSGISNAAL
+308 
-317 AADSTEAV
+317 
-325 NGSQLFA
+325 
-332 TNEQVKANTADITQH
+332 
-347 TADIAGNKADITQHT
+347 
-362 ADIAKNTTD
+362 
-371 IVGNKTAITQN
+371 
-382 TTDITKNTSDI
+382 
-393 AGNTAAINQ
+393 
-402 NTTDIAGNKTV
+402 
-413 ITQNTADIAGNK
+413 
-425 ADITKNTA
+425 
-433 DIAGNK
+433 
-439 TAITQNTTDITKNT
+439 
-453 SDIAG
+453 
-458 NTAAINQNT
+458 
-467 TDITGNKT
+467 
-475 AITQNTTNI
+475 
-484 TKNTS
+484 
-489 DIAGNKADIT
+489 
-499 KNTTDIAK
+499 
-507 NTGDITTINNNLAAG
+507 
-522 TLGLVQLSADG
+522 
-533 KKVVLSDKVKDA
+533 VVLSDKAKDA
-545 TVFEFGGKKLSGVSD
+545 TAFEFGGKKLSGVSNA
-560 GALAADSTEAVNGSQ
+560 ALAADSTEAVNGSQ

-586 TDGITQHTADITKNT
+586 TDGITRHTADIAGNKADIAKNTTDIAGNKTAIIQNTTDITKNTSDIAGNKADITKNTTGIAKNTGDITTINNNLAAGTLGLVQLSNDGKKVVLSDKAKDATAFEFGGKKLSGVSNAALAADSTEAVNGSQLFATNEQVKVNTDGITRHTADIAGNKADIAKNT

-638 ITGNKT
+638 IAGNKMV
-644 AITQNT
+644 ITQNT
-650 TNITKNTSDIAG
+650 ADIAG
-662 NKADITKNTTD
+662 NKA
-673 IAKNTG
+673 

-698 SADGKKVVLS
+698 SD
-708 DKVKDATVFEF
+708 
-719 GGKKLSG
+719 
-726 VSNAALAADSTEAVN
+726 
-741 GSQLFATNEQVK
+741 
-753 ANTDGISQHTA
+753 
-764 DIAGNKAD
+764 
-772 ITQHTADI
+772 
-780 AGNKAD
+780 
-786 ITKNT
+786 
-791 TDIAGNKADI
+791 
-801 TKNTADI
+801 
-808 AGNKA
+808 
-813 DITKNTTDIAKNT
+813 
-826 GDITT
+826 
-831 INNNLAAGTLGLV
+831 
-844 QLSADGKKVV
+844 DGKKVV

-891 QLFATNK
+891 QLFATNEQVK
-898 QVTDNTSA
+898 VNTDGITRHTADIAGNKADIAKNTTDIAGNKTAITQNTTDITKNTSDIAGNKADITKNTADIAGNKADITKNTTDIAGNKADITKNTADIAGNKADITKNTTNIAKNTGDITTINNNLAAGTLGLVQLSNDGKKVVLSDKAKDAMVFEFGDKKLSGVSDGVLAADSAEAVNGSQLFATNRQVTDNTNA

-1068 LNRHDVIISKN
+1068 LNKHDVIISKN

-1186 NRLNDRVDDLDNKVN
+1186 NRLNDRVDDLNNKVN

-1245 NDSVAVKGGVATS
+1245 NESVAVKGGVATS

>member
-12 SSGILTSARKGFK
+12 SSGTLTSARKGFK

-54 TIDVDKAEYKI
+54 TINVDKADYKAL
-65 RVYDKELYKTY
+65 VYDKALYQSY
-76 FSGSV
+76 FPGAI
-81 WHSDGDNLIF
+81 WSDGGDNLIF
-91 PELMAIGFQAKLAS
+91 PELMAIGFQSKLAN
-105 SPTDSAKDTVG
+105 SPTNSDKDATG
-116 GSMVIGTKAEVY
+116 GSMLIGTKAEVY
-128 GFGSTGIGSG
+128 GFGSTGIGAG
-138 TYAKDGSTALGATAI
+138 TYARDGSTALGATAI

-184 KGGVAI
+184 KGGIAI
-190 GNDSKVTAERAIALG
+190 GNNSKVTAERAIALG

-218 GNELLKRKLTNIS
+218 GNESLKRKLTNIS

-286 GKKIVLSDKV
+286 GKKVVLSDKA
-296 KDATEFVFGGKK
+296 KDAAVFEFGGKK
-308 LSGISNAAL
+308 LSGVSNAAL

-332 TNEQVKANTADITQH
+332 TNEQVKANTDGITQH
-347 TADIAGNKADITQHT
+347 TADIAGNKADI
-362 ADIAKNTTD
+362 AKNTTD
-371 IVGNKTAITQN
+371 IAGNKTAITQN

-393 AGNTAAINQ
+393 AGNKADITK
-402 NTTDIAGNKTV
+402 NTTDIAKNTGDITTINNNLAAGTLGLVQLSADGKKIVLSDKAKDATV
-413 ITQNTADIAGNK
+413 FEFGGKKLSGVSNAALAADSTEAVNGSQLFATNEQVTANTDRITQHTADIAGNK
-425 ADITKNTA
+425 ADIAKNTT

-439 TAITQNTTDITKNT
+439 TAITQNTTNITKNT

-533 KKVVLSDKVKDA
+533 KKIVLSDKAKDA
-545 TVFEFGGKKLSGVSD
+545 TVFEFGGKKLSGVSNA
-560 GALAADSTEAVNGSQ
+560 ALAADSTEAVNGSQ

-586 TDGITQHTADITKNT
+586 TDGITQHTADIAKNT
-601 TDIAGNKTAI
+601 T
-611 TQNTTDIT
+611 
-619 KNTSDIAGNTAAIN
+619 
-633 QNTTD
+633 
-638 ITGNKT
+638 
-644 AITQNT
+644 
-650 TNITKNTSDIAG
+650 DIAG

-698 SADGKKVVLS
+698 SADGKKIVLS
-708 DKVKDATVFEF
+708 DKAKDATVFEF

-726 VSNAALAADSTEAVN
+726 VSSAALAADSTEAVN

-753 ANTDGISQHTA
+753 VNTDGI
-764 DIAGNKAD
+764 
-772 ITQHTADI
+772 TQHT
-780 AGNKAD
+780 
-786 ITKNT
+786 
-791 TDIAGNKADI
+791 
-801 TKNTADI
+801 
-808 AGNKA
+808 A

-844 QLSADGKKVV
+844 QLSNDGKKVV

-862 TVFEF
+862 MVFEF
-867 GGKKLSGVS
+867 GDKKLSGVS

-891 QLFATNK
+891 QLFATNR

-921 TAISKNLDSGSL
+921 SAISKNLDSGSL

-1068 LNRHDVIISKN
+1068 LNKHDVIISKN

-1108 VVKISNDGKQVELS
+1108 VVKISDDGKQVELS

-1136 RVSGVADAKND
+1136 QMSGVADAKND

-1245 NDSVAVKGGVATS
+1245 NESVAVKGGVATS

>member
-1 MSTLHMDKYIN
+1 MLGNKSGTDTKSPGTVVLGAN
-12 SSGILTSARKGFK
+12 SRS
-25 LKEPSLIKIAIVTF
+25 
-39 FSSLP
+39 
-44 MLSFAVASDL
+44 
-54 TIDVDKAEYKI
+54 
-65 RVYDKELYKTY
+65 
-76 FSGSV
+76 
-81 WHSDGDNLIF
+81 
-91 PELMAIGFQAKLAS
+91 IGF
-105 SPTDSAKDTVG
+105 G
-116 GSMVIGTKAEVY
+116 N
-128 GFGSTGIGSG
+128 TGIGSG
-138 TYAKDGSTALGATAI
+138 TYTENSSTAVGTTAI
-153 ANNFSTSIGRF
+153 ANDQSTSIGRG
-164 AVAENNGVALG
+164 ATAENKGIAIGMYSHSSIDAQGGMALG
-175 KNAISTTAA
+175 NSSRVTAKNA
-184 KGGVAI
+184 VAI
-190 GNDSKVTAERAIALG
+190 GMSSVASAE
-205 DGSQATTA
+205 
-213 NEVSF
+213 NEVSY
-218 GNELLKRKLTNIS
+218 GNASLKRKLTNIS

-237 DAVNFKQLSATN
+237 DAVNFAQLSATN

-286 GKKIVLSDKV
+286 RKKIVLSDKA

-308 LSGISNAAL
+308 LSGVSNA
-317 AADSTEAV
+317 
-325 NGSQLFA
+325 
-332 TNEQVKANTADITQH
+332 
-347 TADIAGNKADITQHT
+347 
-362 ADIAKNTTD
+362 
-371 IVGNKTAITQN
+371 
-382 TTDITKNTSDI
+382 
-393 AGNTAAINQ
+393 
-402 NTTDIAGNKTV
+402 
-413 ITQNTADIAGNK
+413 
-425 ADITKNTA
+425 
-433 DIAGNK
+433 
-439 TAITQNTTDITKNT
+439 
-453 SDIAG
+453 
-458 NTAAINQNT
+458 
-467 TDITGNKT
+467 
-475 AITQNTTNI
+475 
-484 TKNTS
+484 
-489 DIAGNKADIT
+489 
-499 KNTTDIAK
+499 
-507 NTGDITTINNNLAAG
+507 
-522 TLGLVQLSADG
+522 
-533 KKVVLSDKVKDA
+533 
-545 TVFEFGGKKLSGVSD
+545 
-560 GALAADSTEAVNGSQ
+560 ALAADSTEAVNGSQ

-586 TDGITQHTADITKNT
+586 TDGITQHTADIAGNKADIAKNT

-619 KNTSDIAGNTAAIN
+619 KNTSDIA
-633 QNTTD
+633 D
-638 ITGNKT
+638 
-644 AITQNT
+644 
-650 TNITKNTSDIAG
+650 
-662 NKADITKNTTD
+662 
-673 IAKNTG
+673 
-679 DITTINNNLAAG
+679 
-691 TLGLVQL
+691 
-698 SADGKKVVLS
+698 
-708 DKVKDATVFEF
+708 
-719 GGKKLSG
+719 
-726 VSNAALAADSTEAVN
+726 
-741 GSQLFATNEQVK
+741 
-753 ANTDGISQHTA
+753 
-764 DIAGNKAD
+764 
-772 ITQHTADI
+772 
-780 AGNKAD
+780 
-786 ITKNT
+786 
-791 TDIAGNKADI
+791 
-801 TKNTADI
+801 
-808 AGNKA
+808 NKA

-891 QLFATNK
+891 QLFATNEQVQANTDGITQNTANIADNKADITKNTTDIAGNKTTITQNTTDITKNTSDIAGNTAAINQNTTDIAGNKMVITQNTADIAGNKADITKNTTDIAKNTGDITTINNNLAAGTLGLVQLSADGKKVVLSDKAKDAMVFEFGDKKLSGVSNAALAADSTEAVNGSQLFATNK
-898 QVTDNTSA
+898 QVTDNTNA

>member
-1 MSTLHMDKYIN
+1 MYSHSSIDAQGGMALGN
-12 SSGILTSARKGFK
+12 SSR
-25 LKEPSLIKIAIVTF
+25 VT
-39 FSSLP
+39 
-44 MLSFAVASDL
+44 A
-54 TIDVDKAEYKI
+54 
-65 RVYDKELYKTY
+65 
-76 FSGSV
+76 
-81 WHSDGDNLIF
+81 
-91 PELMAIGFQAKLAS
+91 
-105 SPTDSAKDTVG
+105 
-116 GSMVIGTKAEVY
+116 
-128 GFGSTGIGSG
+128 
-138 TYAKDGSTALGATAI
+138 
-153 ANNFSTSIGRF
+153 
-164 AVAENNGVALG
+164 
-175 KNAISTTAA
+175 KNA
-184 KGGVAI
+184 VAI
-190 GNDSKVTAERAIALG
+190 GMSSVASAE
-205 DGSQATTA
+205 
-213 NEVSF
+213 NEVSY
-218 GNELLKRKLTNIS
+218 GNASLKRKLTNIS

-237 DAVNFKQLSATN
+237 DAVNFAQLSATN

-286 GKKIVLSDKV
+286 RKKIVLSDKA

-308 LSGISNAAL
+308 LSGVSNA
-317 AADSTEAV
+317 
-325 NGSQLFA
+325 
-332 TNEQVKANTADITQH
+332 
-347 TADIAGNKADITQHT
+347 
-362 ADIAKNTTD
+362 
-371 IVGNKTAITQN
+371 
-382 TTDITKNTSDI
+382 
-393 AGNTAAINQ
+393 
-402 NTTDIAGNKTV
+402 
-413 ITQNTADIAGNK
+413 
-425 ADITKNTA
+425 
-433 DIAGNK
+433 
-439 TAITQNTTDITKNT
+439 
-453 SDIAG
+453 
-458 NTAAINQNT
+458 
-467 TDITGNKT
+467 
-475 AITQNTTNI
+475 
-484 TKNTS
+484 
-489 DIAGNKADIT
+489 
-499 KNTTDIAK
+499 
-507 NTGDITTINNNLAAG
+507 
-522 TLGLVQLSADG
+522 
-533 KKVVLSDKVKDA
+533 
-545 TVFEFGGKKLSGVSD
+545 
-560 GALAADSTEAVNGSQ
+560 ALAADSTEAVNGSQ

-586 TDGITQHTADITKNT
+586 TDGITQHTADIAGNKADIAKNT

-619 KNTSDIAGNTAAIN
+619 KNTSDIA
-633 QNTTD
+633 D
-638 ITGNKT
+638 
-644 AITQNT
+644 
-650 TNITKNTSDIAG
+650 
-662 NKADITKNTTD
+662 
-673 IAKNTG
+673 
-679 DITTINNNLAAG
+679 
-691 TLGLVQL
+691 
-698 SADGKKVVLS
+698 
-708 DKVKDATVFEF
+708 
-719 GGKKLSG
+719 
-726 VSNAALAADSTEAVN
+726 
-741 GSQLFATNEQVK
+741 
-753 ANTDGISQHTA
+753 
-764 DIAGNKAD
+764 
-772 ITQHTADI
+772 
-780 AGNKAD
+780 
-786 ITKNT
+786 
-791 TDIAGNKADI
+791 
-801 TKNTADI
+801 
-808 AGNKA
+808 NKA

-891 QLFATNK
+891 QLFATNEQVQANTDGITQNTANIADNKADITKNTTDIAGNKTTITQNTTDITKNTSDIAGNTAAINQNTTDIAGNKMVITQNTADIAGNKADITKNTTDIAKNTGDITTINNNLAAGTLGLVQLSADGKKVVLSDKAKDAMVFEFGDKKLSGVSNAALAADSTEAVNGSQLFATNK
-898 QVTDNTSA
+898 QVTDNTNA

>member
-12 SSGILTSARKGFK
+12 SSGTLTSARKGFK

-54 TIDVDKAEYKI
+54 TINVDKADYKAL
-65 RVYDKELYKTY
+65 VYDKALYQSY
-76 FSGSV
+76 FPGV
-81 WHSDGDNLIF
+81 IWSDGGDNLIF
-91 PELMAIGFQAKLAS
+91 PELMAIGFQSKLAN
-105 SPTDSAKDTVG
+105 SPTSSAKDATG
-116 GSMVIGTKAEVY
+116 GSMLIGTKAEVY
-128 GFGSTGIGSG
+128 GFGSTGIGAG
-138 TYAKDGSTALGATAI
+138 TYARDGSTALGATAI

-175 KNAISTTAA
+175 KNAISTTVA

-218 GNELLKRKLTNIS
+218 GNALLKRKLTNIS

-286 GKKIVLSDKV
+286 GKKVVLSDKA
-296 KDATEFVFGGKK
+296 KDATAFEFGGKK
-308 LSGISNAAL
+308 LSGVSNAAL

-332 TNEQVKANTADITQH
+332 TNEQVKANTDGITQH
-347 TADIAGNKADITQHT
+347 TADIAGNKADI
-362 ADIAKNTTD
+362 AKNTTD
-371 IVGNKTAITQN
+371 IAGNKTAITQN

-413 ITQNTADIAGNK
+413 ITQ
-425 ADITKNTA
+425 
-433 DIAGNK
+433 
-439 TAITQNTTDITKNT
+439 
-453 SDIAG
+453 
-458 NTAAINQNT
+458 
-467 TDITGNKT
+467 
-475 AITQNTTNI
+475 
-484 TKNTS
+484 
-489 DIAGNKADIT
+489 
-499 KNTTDIAK
+499 
-507 NTGDITTINNNLAAG
+507 
-522 TLGLVQLSADG
+522 
-533 KKVVLSDKVKDA
+533 
-545 TVFEFGGKKLSGVSD
+545 
-560 GALAADSTEAVNGSQ
+560 
-575 LFATNEQVKVN
+575 
-586 TDGITQHTADITKNT
+586 
-601 TDIAGNKTAI
+601 
-611 TQNTTDIT
+611 
-619 KNTSDIAGNTAAIN
+619 
-633 QNTTD
+633 
-638 ITGNKT
+638 
-644 AITQNT
+644 
-650 TNITKNTSDIAG
+650 
-662 NKADITKNTTD
+662 
-673 IAKNTG
+673 
-679 DITTINNNLAAG
+679 
-691 TLGLVQL
+691 
-698 SADGKKVVLS
+698 
-708 DKVKDATVFEF
+708 
-719 GGKKLSG
+719 
-726 VSNAALAADSTEAVN
+726 
-741 GSQLFATNEQVK
+741 
-753 ANTDGISQHTA
+753 
-764 DIAGNKAD
+764 
-772 ITQHTADI
+772 
-780 AGNKAD
+780 
-786 ITKNT
+786 
-791 TDIAGNKADI
+791 
-801 TKNTADI
+801 NTADI

-898 QVTDNTSA
+898 QVTDNTNA
-906 IAQNTTDITKNTNEI
+906 ITQNTTDITKNTNEI

-940 DGKRIVLSDKADGA
+940 DGKRIVLSDKADSA

-1008 HESSITQNTND
+1008 HESGITQNTND

-1068 LNRHDVIISKN
+1068 LNKHDVIISKN

-1108 VVKISNDGKQVELS
+1108 VVKISDDGKQVELS

-1136 RVSGVADAKND
+1136 QMSGVADAKND

-1245 NDSVAVKGGVATS
+1245 NESVAVKGGVATS